1 MIEGEPILRSTF
13 FCVYLI
19 VLFLIIKLG
28 NEATIMTS
36 VSEINVDIKDF
47 LMSINLEQYL
57 SHFRDF
63 GLNTVKDCAA
73 INDSLLH
80 KIGISPT
87 GHRRR
92 ILKKLQIIL
101 SKMQDTPIYA
111 NVHKTKND
119 ETSKDSHALSSEQ
132 NSWIELSD
140 SGSAQTTSPVHLET
154 VTKNLDQNDV
164 SVDRSSQS
172 LKLDKLSL
180 PAHNFPIPGKE
191 PHRNLNSFQDSF
203 LGGENFKTE
212 SLITKKT
219 VDCTIKEEQTEKVD
233 LMSENLSK
241 LPNSDPNC
249 LSSLGCSILEASSGN
264 GTNGLLAE
272 SPPTPFFQFQGEM
285 VVNDLY
291 VPSSPNLAPV
301 KSRSKLVSRPSRSFL
316 LRHRPVPEIPAS
328 TKGISGSYFRERRNV
343 TTSAGKFVAQQNSN
357 EENSSSI
364 FPYGETFLFQRL
376 ENSKK
381 KSIKNEFWTHEEA
394 LKGEAATERIYDNR
408 TEKTSED
415 KVEDI
420 WIPRE
425 DKNNVPVDSA
435 SESEYSTVEECFHS
449 LRRKTSKASKSRTQK
464 LSNLDTL
471 TRRNYPCSSLSGNA
485 DSSTMA
491 SCAISPYACFYGSPA
506 VKVKSGWLDKLS
518 PQGKRMFQKRWVKFD
533 GLSISYY
540 NNEKE
545 MYSKG
550 IIPLS
555 AVSTIRVQG
564 DNKFEVVTTQRTF
577 VFRVEKEEERNE
589 WISILLNA
597 LKSQS
602 LTPQSQTVAAPEKF
616 GYLELRGY
624 KAKIFTVL
632 SGNSVRLCKNEQ
644 DFKSGLGITII
655 PMNVANVKQV
665 DRTVKQSFEIITPY
679 RSFSFTAESEKE
691 KQEWIEAVQQSIA
704 ETLSDYEVAEKIW
717 FNESNRSCAD
727 CKAQDP
733 DWASINLC
741 VVICKKCAGQHRSL
755 GPNDSKVRSL
765 KMDAS
770 IWSNELIELFIV
782 IGNKRANDFWA
793 GNLHKD
799 EELHMDSPVEKRKN
813 FITQKYK
820 EGRFRKTLLA
830 SLTKEELNKAL
841 CAAVVKPDVLETM
854 ALLFSGAD
862 VMCATGDP
870 VHSTPYLLAKKA
882 GQSLQMEFLY
892 HNKFSDF
899 PQHDIPSEGGL
910 SHEFVQSTFLCDFLY
925 QAPSAASK
933 LYSEKKLLEE
943 TNKKWCV
950 LEGGFLSYYENDKST
965 TPNGTINIS
974 EVVCLAIHKED
985 FYLSTG
991 PIFTFEIYL
1000 PSECVFLFGAETSQ
1014 AQRKWTEA
1022 IAKHFVPF
1030 VAENLTEADYDL
1042 VGQLYY
1048 KDCHALDQ
1056 WRKGW
1061 FAMDKSTLRF
1071 CLQMQEA
1078 QEDRMHLRR
1087 LQELTIST
1095 MVQNGE
1101 KLDVLLLVEKGR
1113 TLYIHGHTKLDFT
1126 IWRTAIEKAAGTDGN
1141 ALEDQQ
1147 LSKNDVPIIVN
1158 SCVAFVTQYG
1168 LGSKYIYQKNGDPLH
1183 VSELLES
1190 FKKDAR
1196 SFKLRAGKHQ
1206 LEDVTGVLKSFLSD
1220 IDDALLTKELY
1231 PYWISAL
1238 DTQDDKERIK
1248 KYGTFIRSLPVVNR
1262 ATLAAVIEHLYRVQ
1276 KCSEINHM
1284 NAHNLAMA
1292 FSSCLFQTK
1301 GQTSEEVNVIEDLIN
1316 NYVEIFEVKEDQV
1329 KQMDIENSFITK
1341 WKDTQVS
1348 QAGDL
1353 LVEVYVER
1361 KEPECSIIIPISPIM
1376 EAEELT
1382 NNILAIKNIIPEK
1395 GDLWATFEVIEN
1407 EELERPL
1414 HYTENVLEQVLRW
1427 SSLAEP
1433 GSAYLVVKQF
1443 LTIDTIRHYSE
1454 RSALESIKD
1463 GVLKIKEE
1471 PSKILSGNKFQ
1482 DRYFVLRDGYLFLF
1496 KDLKSSKHD
1505 KMFSLSS
1512 MKFYLGVKKK
1522 MKPPTSW
1529 GLTAYSE
1536 KHQWHLCCDSLQTQM
1551 EWMASV
1557 FIAQHE
1563 NDIWPPAGEERK
1575 RSITKNPKIGGLPLI
1590 PIQQET
1596 NTTLARRN
1604 IESARAELERLRLSA
1619 KHDKESVD
1627 SSLKERATIVA
1638 HCLEHK
1644 EDKVRNRTRKHRSFN
1659 CLEDTGAE
1667 VPHGQQKFYKGV
1679 KTLRKTED
1687 RNSKATLDSDNKL
1700 PSKVIEELN
1709 VVLQRTRTLPKEFE
1723 DEQILQKE
1731 IK

>member
-1 MIEGEPILRSTF
+1 MS
-13 FCVYLI
+13 
-19 VLFLIIKLG
+19 
-28 NEATIMTS
+28 S
-36 VSEINVDIKDF
+36 VSEVNVDIRDF

-57 SHFRDF
+57 LHFRKF
-63 GLNTVKDCAA
+63 GFNTVKDCAA
-73 INDSLLH
+73 INDGVLH

-92 ILKKLQIIL
+92 ILKQLQIIL
-101 SKMQDTPIYA
+101 SKMQDIPIYA
-111 NVHKTKND
+111 NIHKTKKDD
-119 ETSKDSHALSSEQ
+119 ETSEDHHAPSSGQ
-132 NSWIELSD
+132 NTSIELSD
-140 SGSAQTTSPVHLET
+140 TGGVQAPSPTHWET
-154 VTKNLDQNDV
+154 VIKNLDRNDV
-164 SVDRSSQS
+164 SVENSQS
-172 LKLDKLSL
+172 LKSDDKLSL
-180 PAHNFPIPGKE
+180 LKHNFPVPEEE
-191 PHRNLNSFQDSF
+191 PHLNLSSFQHTLF
-203 LGGENFKTE
+203 GNENIKIE
-212 SLITKKT
+212 SLITEKT
-219 VDCTIKEEQTEKVD
+219 TDCTSEEQQTIRFD
-233 LMSENLSK
+233 LLSENASK
-241 LPNSDPNC
+241 HPDADPEC
-249 LSSLGCSILEASSGN
+249 LSSLGCSDSEANSGSE
-264 GTNGLLAE
+264 TNGLIE
-272 SPPTPFFQFQGEM
+272 RSPPSPFFQFQGEM

-291 VPSSPNLAPV
+291 VPSSPILAPMR
-301 KSRSKLVSRPSRSFL
+301 SRSKLVSRPSRSFL

-328 TKGISGSYFRERRNV
+328 TKGISGR
-343 TTSAGKFVAQQNSN
+343 
-357 EENSSSI
+357 
-364 FPYGETFLFQRL
+364 
-376 ENSKK
+376 
-381 KSIKNEFWTHEEA
+381 
-394 LKGEAATERIYDNR
+394 
-408 TEKTSED
+408 
-415 KVEDI
+415 
-420 WIPRE
+420 
-425 DKNNVPVDSA
+425 
-435 SESEYSTVEECFHS
+435 
-449 LRRKTSKASKSRTQK
+449 
-464 LSNLDTL
+464 
-471 TRRNYPCSSLSGNA
+471 
-485 DSSTMA
+485 
-491 SCAISPYACFYGSPA
+491 
-506 VKVKSGWLDKLS
+506 
-518 PQGKRMFQKRWVKFD
+518 KRMFQKRWVKFD

-545 MYSKG
+545 KYSKG

-555 AVSTIRVQG
+555 AISTVRVQG

-577 VFRVEKEEERNE
+577 VFRVEKEEERND

-602 LTPQSQTVAAPEKF
+602 PSSQSQAAPAPEKC

-632 SGNSVRLCKNEQ
+632 SGNSVWLCKNEQ

-727 CKAQDP
+727 CKAPDP

-755 GPNDSKVRSL
+755 GPKDSKVRSL

-793 GNLHKD
+793 GNLQKD

-870 VHSTPYLLAKKA
+870 VYSTPYLLAKKA

-899 PQHDIPSEGGL
+899 PQHDIHSEGGL
-910 SHEFVQSTFLCDFLY
+910 SQESSQSTFLCDFLY

-933 LYSEKKLLEE
+933 LSSEKKLLEE

-974 EVVCLAIHKED
+974 EIICLAVHKED
-985 FYLSTG
+985 FYLNTG

-1000 PSECVFLFGAETSQ
+1000 PSERAFLFGAETSQ

-1042 VGQLYY
+1042 IGQLYY

-1061 FAMDKSTLRF
+1061 FSMEKSSLRF
-1071 CLQMQEA
+1071 CLQMQEV

-1095 MVQNGE
+1095 VVQNGE
-1101 KLDVLLLVEKGR
+1101 KMDVLLLVEKGR

-1126 IWRTAIEKAAGTDGN
+1126 VWHTAIEKAAGTDGN
-1141 ALEDQQ
+1141 ALQDQQ

-1158 SCVAFVTQYG
+1158 SCIAFVTQYG
-1168 LGSKYIYQKNGDPLH
+1168 LGCKYIYQKNGDPLH
-1183 VSELLES
+1183 ISELLES

-1206 LEDVTGVLKSFLSD
+1206 LEDVTGVLKNFLSD

-1238 DTQDDKERIK
+1238 DTQEDKERIK
-1248 KYGTFIRSLPVVNR
+1248 KYGAFIRTLPGVNR

-1284 NAHNLAMA
+1284 NAHNLALV

-1353 LVEVYVER
+1353 LIEVYVER
-1361 KEPECSIIIPISPIM
+1361 KEPDCSIIIRISPVM

-1382 NNILAIKNIIPEK
+1382 NDILAIKNIIPTK
-1395 GDLWATFEVIEN
+1395 GDIWATFEVIEN

-1433 GSAYLVVKQF
+1433 GSAYLVVKRF
-1443 LTIDTIRHYSE
+1443 LTIDTIKHYNE
-1454 RSALESIKD
+1454 RRTLESIKE

-1482 DRYFVLRDGYLFLF
+1482 DRYFVLRDGYLFLY
-1496 KDLKSSKHD
+1496 KDSKSSKYD
-1505 KMFSLSS
+1505 KMFSLAS

-1536 KHQWHLCCDSLQTQM
+1536 KHHWHICCDSLQTQM
-1551 EWMASV
+1551 EWMANV

-1563 NDIWPPAGEERK
+1563 NDIWPPAGKERK

-1590 PIQQET
+1590 PIQHERSA
-1596 NTTLARRN
+1596 TLARRN
-1604 IESARAELERLRLSA
+1604 IESARAELERLQLSE
-1619 KHDKESVD
+1619 KRDQELGD
-1627 SSLKERATIVA
+1627 SSIKERASMVA

-1644 EDKVRNRTRKHRSFN
+1644 DEKLRTRTRKHRSFN
-1659 CLEDTGAE
+1659 CLEDTEAE
-1667 VPHGQQKFYKGV
+1667 VLPGPQKSHKGL

-1687 RNSKATLDSDNKL
+1687 RNGRAALDSDSKL
-1700 PSKVIEELN
+1700 PSRVIEELS
-1709 VVLQRTRTLPKEFE
+1709 VVLQRTRTFPKDSQGEQILPKE
-1723 DEQILQKE
+1723 IN
-1731 IK
+1731 

>member
-1 MIEGEPILRSTF
+1 MS
-13 FCVYLI
+13 
-19 VLFLIIKLG
+19 
-28 NEATIMTS
+28 S
-36 VSEINVDIKDF
+36 VSEVNVDIKDF

-57 SHFRDF
+57 LRFREF
-63 GLNTVKDCAA
+63 GFNNVMDCTG
-73 INDSLLH
+73 INDSVLL
-80 KIGISPT
+80 KVGISPT

-92 ILKKLQIIL
+92 ILKQLQIIL
-101 SKMQDTPIYA
+101 SKMQDIPVYA
-111 NVHKTKND
+111 NVHKTKKSD
-119 ETSKDSHALSSEQ
+119 ETSDDHHALPSDQ
-132 NSWIELSD
+132 NRCIELSD
-140 SGSAQTTSPVHLET
+140 SHGVPTPSPVPSEP
-154 VTKNLDQNDV
+154 VTKNLDQNEA
-164 SVDRSSQS
+164 SVENSQS
-172 LKLDKLSL
+172 LKSDDKLTL
-180 PAHNFPIPGKE
+180 PTHNLPLPEEE
-191 PHRNLNSFQDSF
+191 PHLNSGSFQDSLF
-203 LGGENFKTE
+203 GSEITEVE
-212 SLITKKT
+212 SLMDKKPM
-219 VDCTIKEEQTEKVD
+219 DCTTEEEQTEVD
-233 LMSENLSK
+233 LMSENMSK
-241 LPNSDPNC
+241 LPHADSEF
-249 LSSLGCSILEASSGN
+249 LSTPGCSLSEAHSGN
-264 GTNGLLAE
+264 ETNGLLE
-272 SPPTPFFQFQGEM
+272 RSPPPSFFQFQGEM

-291 VPSSPNLAPV
+291 VPSSPVVTPV
-301 KSRSKLVSRPSRSFL
+301 RSQSKLVSGPSRSFL
-316 LRHRPVPEIPAS
+316 LRHRPVPEIPGS
-328 TKGISGSYFRERRNV
+328 KTGISGSYFHERRNV
-343 TTSAGKFVAQQNSN
+343 PTSTGRSVTQQNSN

-364 FPYGETFLFQRL
+364 LPYGETFLFQKL

-381 KSIKNEFWTHEEA
+381 KSIKNEFWMHEETP
-394 LKGEAATERIYDNR
+394 KGETTTERSSFFVKSSIYDNR
-408 TEKTSED
+408 TENITED

-420 WIPRE
+420 WIPRQ
-425 DKNNVPVDSA
+425 DKNNLPIDSA
-435 SESEYSTVEECFHS
+435 SESEYSTVEECFQS
-449 LRRKTSKASKSRTQK
+449 LRRKNSKPSKSRTQK
-464 LSNLDTL
+464 ALNLDPVN
-471 TRRNYPCSSLSGNA
+471 RHSYPLSSTSGNA
-485 DSSTMA
+485 DSSII
-491 SCAISPYACFYGSPA
+491 SSNVISPYACFYGSS
-506 VKVKSGWLDKLS
+506 VKKVKSGWLDKLC

-533 GLSISYY
+533 GVSISYY
-540 NNEKE
+540 NNDKEK
-545 MYSKG
+545 YSKG

-555 AVSTIRVQG
+555 AISTVRVQG

-577 VFRVEKEEERNE
+577 VFRVEKEEERND

-597 LKSQS
+597 LKLQALSSQS
-602 LTPQSQTVAAPEKF
+602 QAAVAPEKC

-632 SGNSVRLCKNEQ
+632 SGNSVWLCKNEQ

-665 DRTVKQSFEIITPY
+665 DRTAKQSFEIITPY

-727 CKAQDP
+727 CKAPDP

-755 GPNDSKVRSL
+755 GPKDSKVRSL

-793 GNLHKD
+793 GNLQKE
-799 EELHMDSPVEKRKN
+799 EELHVDSPVEKRKN

-870 VHSTPYLLAKKA
+870 EHSTPYLLAKKA

-899 PQHDIPSEGGL
+899 PQHDIHSEGGL
-910 SHEFVQSTFLCDFLY
+910 SQESSPSMFLCDFLY
-925 QAPSAASK
+925 QAPAAASK
-933 LYSEKKLLEE
+933 LSSEKKLLEE

-950 LEGGFLSYYENDKST
+950 LEGGFLSYYESDKST
-965 TPNGTINIS
+965 TPNGTININD
-974 EVVCLAIHKED
+974 VICLAVNKED
-985 FYLSTG
+985 FCINTG

-1000 PSECVFLFGAETSQ
+1000 PSERAFLFGAETSQ

-1042 VGQLYY
+1042 IGQLYY

-1061 FAMDKSTLRF
+1061 FAMDKSSLRF
-1071 CLQMQEA
+1071 CLQMQEG
-1078 QEDRMHLRR
+1078 QEDRMNLRR

-1126 IWRTAIEKAAGTDGN
+1126 VWHTAIEKAAGTDGN
-1141 ALEDQQ
+1141 ALQDQQ

-1158 SCVAFVTQYG
+1158 SCIAFVTQYG
-1168 LGSKYIYQKNGDPLH
+1168 LGCKYIYQKNGDPLH
-1183 VSELLES
+1183 ISELLES

-1206 LEDVTGVLKSFLSD
+1206 LEDVTGVLKCFLSD

-1248 KYGTFIRSLPVVNR
+1248 KYGAFIRTLPGVNR
-1262 ATLAAVIEHLYRVQ
+1262 ATLAALIEHLYRVQ

-1284 NAHNLAMA
+1284 NAHNLALV

-1353 LVEVYVER
+1353 LIEVYVER
-1361 KEPECSIIIPISPIM
+1361 KEPDCSIIIRISPVM

-1382 NNILAIKNIIPEK
+1382 TDILAIKNIIPMK
-1395 GDLWATFEVIEN
+1395 DDIWATFEVIEN

-1433 GSAYLVVKQF
+1433 GAAYLVVKRF
-1443 LTIDTIRHYSE
+1443 LTIDTIKHYNE
-1454 RSALESIKD
+1454 RKTLENIKE

-1482 DRYFVLRDGYLFLF
+1482 DRYFILRDAYLFLY
-1496 KDLKSSKHD
+1496 KDLKSSKPD
-1505 KMFSLSS
+1505 KMLSVSS

-1536 KHQWHLCCDSLQTQM
+1536 KHHWHLCCDSSQTQM
-1551 EWMASV
+1551 EWMAYV

-1563 NDIWPPAGEERK
+1563 NDLWPPAGKERK

-1590 PIQQET
+1590 PIQHERNATQ
-1596 NTTLARRN
+1596 ARRE
-1604 IESARAELERLRLSA
+1604 IESARAELERLRLGA
-1619 KHDKESVD
+1619 KHELELGDGT
-1627 SSLKERATIVA
+1627 LKERASLVA
-1638 HCLEHK
+1638 QCLEHK
-1644 EDKVRNRTRKHRSFN
+1644 DEKLRNRTRKHRSFN
-1659 CLEDTGAE
+1659 CLEDTETE
-1667 VPHGQQKFYKGV
+1667 VFQGQEKSHKGV

-1687 RNSKATLDSDNKL
+1687 RNGKATLDSNNKL
-1700 PSKVIEELN
+1700 PPKVIEELS
-1709 VVLQRTRTLPKEFE
+1709 VVLQRSRILAKELQG
-1723 DEQILQKE
+1723 EQIVQKE

>member
-1 MIEGEPILRSTF
+1 MSSVGE
-13 FCVYLI
+13 V
-19 VLFLIIKLG
+19 
-28 NEATIMTS
+28 
-36 VSEINVDIKDF
+36 NVDIRDF
-47 LMSINLEQYL
+47 LMSINLEQYV
-57 SHFRDF
+57 SHFRGS

-73 INDSLLH
+73 INDSVLH
-80 KIGISPT
+80 QIGISPT

-92 ILKKLQIIL
+92 IIKQLQIIL
-101 SKMQDTPIYA
+101 SKMQDLPIYA
-111 NVHKTKND
+111 NIHKTKTND
-119 ETSKDSHALSSEQ
+119 ETSKDHHAPSSELDTCL
-132 NSWIELSD
+132 ELPD
-140 SGSAQTTSPVHLET
+140 SSSVQTPRSRQLET
-154 VTKNLDQNDV
+154 VTKNIDRDDI
-164 SVDRSSQS
+164 SVENSQS
-172 LKLDKLSL
+172 LKSDAKLSL
-180 PAHNFPIPGKE
+180 PKHNFPIPEEE
-191 PHRNLNSFQDSF
+191 PHRKSGSFEDSLF
-203 LGGENFKTE
+203 GSENVKLEPLLTVN
-212 SLITKKT
+212 T
-219 VDCTIKEEQTEKVD
+219 VDSTTEEEQTKKVD
-233 LMSENLSK
+233 LISKNVSK
-241 LPNSDPNC
+241 LPNIDSEC
-249 LSSLGCSILEASSGN
+249 LSSLGCLVSEANSGSR
-264 GTNGLLAE
+264 TDGLLE
-272 SPPTPFFQFQGEM
+272 RSPPSPFFKFQGEM

-291 VPSSPNLAPV
+291 VPSSPFLPPMR
-301 KSRSKLVSRPSRSFL
+301 SRSKLVSRPSRSFL
-316 LRHRPVPEIPAS
+316 LRHRPVPEIPGS

-343 TTSAGKFVAQQNSN
+343 ATSTGKSVTQQNSN

-376 ENSKK
+376 ETSKK
-381 KSIKNEFWTHEEA
+381 KSIKNEFWTHEET
-394 LKGEAATERIYDNR
+394 LKGGSTTEKNSFLVKSSLYDNR
-408 TEKTSED
+408 KETVSEE

-425 DKNNVPVDSA
+425 DKNNFPADCA
-435 SESEYSTVEECFHS
+435 CDSEYSTVEECFQS
-449 LRRKTSKASKSRTQK
+449 LRRKNSKASKSRTQK
-464 LSNLDTL
+464 T
-471 TRRNYPCSSLSGNA
+471 SSLDPVNRHSYPLSSTSGNA
-485 DSSTMA
+485 DSSVF
-491 SCAISPYACFYGSPA
+491 SSNAISPYACFYGPSA
-506 VKVKSGWLDKLS
+506 RKVKSGWLDKLS

-533 GLSISYY
+533 GLSLSYY

-545 MYSKG
+545 KYSKG

-555 AVSTIRVQG
+555 AISTVRVQG

-577 VFRVEKEEERNE
+577 VFRVEKEEERND
-589 WISILLNA
+589 WMSILLNA

-602 LTPQSQTVAAPEKF
+602 PSLQSQAVAPEKC

-632 SGNSVRLCKNEQ
+632 SGNSVWLCKNEQ

-665 DRTVKQSFEIITPY
+665 DRTMKQSFEIITPY
-679 RSFSFTAESEKE
+679 RSFSFIAESEKE

-727 CKAQDP
+727 CKAPDP

-755 GPNDSKVRSL
+755 GPKDSKVRSL

-793 GNLHKD
+793 GNLQKD
-799 EELHMDSPVEKRKN
+799 EELHMDSPVEKRKT

-841 CAAVVKPDVLETM
+841 CAAVVKSDVLETM

-862 VMCATGDP
+862 VLCATGDP
-870 VHSTPYLLAKKA
+870 IHSTPYLLAKKA

-899 PQHDIPSEGGL
+899 PQHDMHSEGGL
-910 SHEFVQSTFLCDFLY
+910 SQETSQGMFLCDFLY

-933 LYSEKKLLEE
+933 LSSEKKLLEE

-965 TPNGTINIS
+965 TPNGTININ
-974 EVVCLAIHKED
+974 EVICLAVHKED
-985 FYLSTG
+985 FYLNTG
-991 PIFTFEIYL
+991 PIFAFEIYL
-1000 PSECVFLFGAETSQ
+1000 PSERAFLFGAETSQ

-1022 IAKHFVPF
+1022 IVKHFVPF
-1030 VAENLTEADYDL
+1030 VAENLTKADYNL
-1042 VGQLYY
+1042 IGQLYY

-1061 FAMDKSTLRF
+1061 FAMDKSSLHF
-1071 CLQMQEA
+1071 CLQMQEV
-1078 QEDRMHLRR
+1078 QEGRMNLRR

-1101 KLDVLLLVEKGR
+1101 KVDILLLVEKGR
-1113 TLYIHGHTKLDFT
+1113 TLYIHGHTKLDFSV
-1126 IWRTAIEKAAGTDGN
+1126 WHTAIAKAAGTDGN
-1141 ALEDQQ
+1141 ALQDQQ

-1158 SCVAFVTQYG
+1158 SCIAFVTQYG
-1168 LGSKYIYQKNGDPLH
+1168 LGYKYIYQKNGDPLH
-1183 VSELLES
+1183 ISELLEN

-1248 KYGTFIRSLPVVNR
+1248 KYGAFIRTLSGVNR
-1262 ATLAAVIEHLYRVQ
+1262 ATLAAIIEHLYRVQ

-1284 NAHNLAMA
+1284 NAHNLALV

-1316 NYVEIFEVKEDQV
+1316 NYVEIFEV
-1329 KQMDIENSFITK
+1329 
-1341 WKDTQVS
+1341 S

-1353 LVEVYVER
+1353 LIEVYVGR
-1361 KEPECSIIIPISPIM
+1361 KEPDFSIIIRISPVM

-1382 NNILAIKNIIPEK
+1382 NDILAIKNIIPTK
-1395 GDLWATFEVIEN
+1395 GDIWATFEVIEN

-1433 GSAYLVVKQF
+1433 GSAYLVVKRF
-1443 LTIDTIRHYSE
+1443 LTIDTIKQYNE
-1454 RSALESIKD
+1454 RRGLESIKE
-1463 GVLKIKEE
+1463 GALKIKEE

-1482 DRYFVLRDGYLFLF
+1482 DRYCVLRNGYLFLY

-1505 KMFSLSS
+1505 KTLSLSS
-1512 MKFYLGVKKK
+1512 MRFYLGVKKK

-1536 KHQWHLCCDSLQTQM
+1536 KHHWHLCCDSLQTQM
-1551 EWMASV
+1551 EWMAGV

-1563 NDIWPPAGEERK
+1563 NDIRPPAGKERK

-1590 PIQQET
+1590 PIPQERDT
-1596 NTTLARRN
+1596 VQARRN
-1604 IESARAELERLRLSA
+1604 TESVRAELNRLRFSEQ
-1619 KHDKESVD
+1619 HDQESGD
-1627 SSLKERATIVA
+1627 GTLKERATIVA
-1638 HCLEHK
+1638 HCLEHRD
-1644 EDKVRNRTRKHRSFN
+1644 DKLRNRSRKHRSLN
-1659 CLEDTGAE
+1659 CLEDTEPE
-1667 VPHGQQKFYKGV
+1667 VFHSQQKGLKGL
-1679 KTLRKTED
+1679 KTLGKTED
-1687 RNSKATLDSDNKL
+1687 RNGKATLDPDNKL
-1700 PSKVIEELN
+1700 PSRVIEELS
-1709 VVLQRTRTLPKEFE
+1709 VVLQRSRTLPKELQG
-1723 DEQILQKE
+1723 EQILQKE

>member
-1 MIEGEPILRSTF
+1 MS
-13 FCVYLI
+13 
-19 VLFLIIKLG
+19 
-28 NEATIMTS
+28 S
-36 VSEINVDIKDF
+36 VSEVNVDIKDF

-57 SHFRDF
+57 LHFREF
-63 GLNTVKDCAA
+63 GFNTVKDCAA
-73 INDSLLH
+73 INDSVLH

-92 ILKKLQIIL
+92 ILKQLQIIL
-101 SKMQDTPIYA
+101 SKMQDIPIYA

-119 ETSKDSHALSSEQ
+119 ETSKDCRAPSSDQ
-132 NSWIELSD
+132 NTCIELSNSEAAH
-140 SGSAQTTSPVHLET
+140 SGS
-154 VTKNLDQNDV
+154 
-164 SVDRSSQS
+164 
-172 LKLDKLSL
+172 
-180 PAHNFPIPGKE
+180 
-191 PHRNLNSFQDSF
+191 
-203 LGGENFKTE
+203 
-212 SLITKKT
+212 
-219 VDCTIKEEQTEKVD
+219 
-233 LMSENLSK
+233 
-241 LPNSDPNC
+241 
-249 LSSLGCSILEASSGN
+249 
-264 GTNGLLAE
+264 GTNGFSE
-272 SPPTPFFQFQGEM
+272 RSPPSPCFQFQGEM

-291 VPSSPNLAPV
+291 VPSSPVPAPV
-301 KSRSKLVSRPSRSFL
+301 RSRSKLVSRPSRSFM
-316 LRHRPVPEIPAS
+316 LRHRPVPEIPG
-328 TKGISGSYFRERRNV
+328 TIKGISGSYFRERRTV
-343 TTSAGKFVAQQNSN
+343 TTSTGKSVTQQNSN

-364 FPYGETFLFQRL
+364 FPYGETFLFQKL

-381 KSIKNEFWTHEEA
+381 KSIKNEFWTHEET
-394 LKGEAATERIYDNR
+394 LKGETTTGRNAFLVQSSIYDNR
-408 TEKTSED
+408 KEHLSED

-425 DKNNVPVDSA
+425 DKTNFPIETA
-435 SESEYSTVEECFHS
+435 SESEYSTVEECFQS
-449 LRRKTSKASKSRTQK
+449 LRRKNSKASKSRTQK
-464 LSNLDTL
+464 ALNSDPVN
-471 TRRNYPCSSLSGNA
+471 RHSYPSSSTSGNT
-485 DSSTMA
+485 DSSIISST
-491 SCAISPYACFYGSPA
+491 AISPYACFYGSSA
-506 VKVKSGWLDKLS
+506 RKVKSGWLDKLC

-545 MYSKG
+545 KYSKG

-555 AVSTIRVQG
+555 AVSTVRVQG

-577 VFRVEKEEERNE
+577 VFRVEKEEERND

-597 LKSQS
+597 LKSQPLS
-602 LTPQSQTVAAPEKF
+602 SQPQAVVAPEKC

-632 SGNSVRLCKNEQ
+632 SGNSVWLCKNEQ
-644 DFKSGLGITII
+644 DFKSGLGITVI

-727 CKAQDP
+727 CKAPDP

-755 GPNDSKVRSL
+755 GPKDSKVRSL

-793 GNLHKD
+793 GNLKKD

-841 CAAVVKPDVLETM
+841 CAAVVKSDVLETM

-882 GQSLQMEFLY
+882 GQSLQMEFLH

-899 PQHDIPSEGGL
+899 PQHDVHSEGGL
-910 SHEFVQSTFLCDFLY
+910 SQESCQSVFLCDFLY

-933 LYSEKKLLEE
+933 LSSEKKLLEE

-965 TPNGTINIS
+965 TPNGTININ
-974 EVVCLAIHKED
+974 EVICLAVHKED
-985 FYLSTG
+985 FYLNTG

-1000 PSECVFLFGAETSQ
+1000 PSERAFLFGAETPQ

-1042 VGQLYY
+1042 IGQLYY

-1061 FAMDKSTLRF
+1061 FAMDKSSLRF
-1071 CLQMQEA
+1071 CLQMQEV

-1101 KLDVLLLVEKGR
+1101 KMDVLLLVEKGR

-1126 IWRTAIEKAAGTDGN
+1126 VWHTAIEKAAGTDGN
-1141 ALEDQQ
+1141 ALQDQQ

-1158 SCVAFVTQYG
+1158 SCIAFVTQYG
-1168 LGSKYIYQKNGDPLH
+1168 LGCKYIYQKNGDRLR
-1183 VSELLES
+1183 VSELLEN

-1206 LEDVTGVLKSFLSD
+1206 LEDVTGVLKSFLCD

-1248 KYGTFIRSLPVVNR
+1248 KYGAFIRSLPGVNR
-1262 ATLAAVIEHLYRVQ
+1262 ATLAAIIEHLYRVQ

-1284 NAHNLAMA
+1284 DAHNLALV

-1316 NYVEIFEVKEDQV
+1316 NYVEIFEV
-1329 KQMDIENSFITK
+1329 
-1341 WKDTQVS
+1341 S

-1353 LVEVYVER
+1353 LIEVFVER
-1361 KEPECSIIIPISPIM
+1361 KEPDCSIIIRISPVM

-1382 NNILAIKNIIPEK
+1382 NDILAIKNIIPTK
-1395 GDLWATFEVIEN
+1395 GDIWATFEVIEN

-1433 GSAYLVVKQF
+1433 GSAYLVVKRF
-1443 LTIDTIRHYSE
+1443 LTVDTIKHYNE
-1454 RSALESIKD
+1454 RKALESIKD

-1482 DRYFVLRDGYLFLF
+1482 DRYFVLRDGYLFLY
-1496 KDLKSSKHD
+1496 KDPKSSKYD
-1505 KMFSLSS
+1505 RMFSLSS

-1536 KHQWHLCCDSLQTQM
+1536 KHHWHLCCDSLQSQM
-1551 EWMASV
+1551 EWMASI

-1563 NDIWPPAGEERK
+1563 NDIRPPAGKERK

-1590 PIQQET
+1590 PIQHEKDAAQ
-1596 NTTLARRN
+1596 AQRN
-1604 IESARAELERLRLSA
+1604 IENARAELERLRLSENR
-1619 KHDKESVD
+1619 DGESGD
-1627 SSLKERATIVA
+1627 PSLKERASIVA

-1644 EDKVRNRTRKHRSFN
+1644 DDKLRHRSRKHRSFN
-1659 CLEDTGAE
+1659 CLEDTEAA
-1667 VPHGQQKFYKGV
+1667 VLHGQQKGHKGL

-1687 RNSKATLDSDNKL
+1687 RNGKAPLDSDNKL
-1700 PSKVIEELN
+1700 PAKVIEELS
-1709 VVLQRTRTLPKEFE
+1709 VVLQRSRTHPKELQG
-1723 DEQILQKE
+1723 EQILQKE

>member
-1 MIEGEPILRSTF
+1 MS
-13 FCVYLI
+13 
-19 VLFLIIKLG
+19 
-28 NEATIMTS
+28 S
-36 VSEINVDIKDF
+36 VSEVNVDIKDF

-57 SHFRDF
+57 LHFREF
-63 GLNTVKDCAA
+63 GFNTVKDCAA
-73 INDSLLH
+73 INDSVLH

-92 ILKKLQIIL
+92 ILKQLQIIL
-101 SKMQDTPIYA
+101 SKMQDIPIYA

-119 ETSKDSHALSSEQ
+119 ETSKDCRAPSSDQ
-132 NSWIELSD
+132 NTCIELSNSEAAH
-140 SGSAQTTSPVHLET
+140 SGS
-154 VTKNLDQNDV
+154 
-164 SVDRSSQS
+164 
-172 LKLDKLSL
+172 
-180 PAHNFPIPGKE
+180 
-191 PHRNLNSFQDSF
+191 
-203 LGGENFKTE
+203 
-212 SLITKKT
+212 
-219 VDCTIKEEQTEKVD
+219 
-233 LMSENLSK
+233 
-241 LPNSDPNC
+241 
-249 LSSLGCSILEASSGN
+249 
-264 GTNGLLAE
+264 GTNGFSE
-272 SPPTPFFQFQGEM
+272 RSPPSPCFQFQGEM

-291 VPSSPNLAPV
+291 VPSSPVPAPV
-301 KSRSKLVSRPSRSFL
+301 RSRSKFVSRPSRSFM
-316 LRHRPVPEIPAS
+316 LRHRPVPEIPG
-328 TKGISGSYFRERRNV
+328 TIKGISGSYFRERRTV
-343 TTSAGKFVAQQNSN
+343 TTSTGKSVTQQNSN

-364 FPYGETFLFQRL
+364 FPYGETFLFQKL

-381 KSIKNEFWTHEEA
+381 KSIKNEFWTHEET
-394 LKGEAATERIYDNR
+394 LKGETTTGRNAFLVQSSIYDNR
-408 TEKTSED
+408 KEHLSED

-425 DKNNVPVDSA
+425 DKTNFPIETA
-435 SESEYSTVEECFHS
+435 SESEYSTVEECFQS
-449 LRRKTSKASKSRTQK
+449 LRRKNSKASKSRTQK
-464 LSNLDTL
+464 ALNSDPVN
-471 TRRNYPCSSLSGNA
+471 RHSYPSSSTSGNT
-485 DSSTMA
+485 DSSIISST
-491 SCAISPYACFYGSPA
+491 AISPYACFYGSSA
-506 VKVKSGWLDKLS
+506 RKVKSGWLDKLC

-545 MYSKG
+545 KYSKG

-555 AVSTIRVQG
+555 AVSTVRVQG

-577 VFRVEKEEERNE
+577 VFRVEKEEERND

-597 LKSQS
+597 LKSQPLS
-602 LTPQSQTVAAPEKF
+602 SQPQAVVAPEKC

-632 SGNSVRLCKNEQ
+632 SGNSVWLCKNEQ
-644 DFKSGLGITII
+644 DFKSGLGITVI

-727 CKAQDP
+727 CKAPDP

-755 GPNDSKVRSL
+755 GPKDSKVRSL

-793 GNLHKD
+793 GNLKKD

-841 CAAVVKPDVLETM
+841 CAAVVKSDVLETM

-882 GQSLQMEFLY
+882 GQSLQMEFLH

-899 PQHDIPSEGGL
+899 PQHDVHSEGGL
-910 SHEFVQSTFLCDFLY
+910 SQESCQSVFLCDFLY
-925 QAPSAASK
+925 QDPSAASK
-933 LYSEKKLLEE
+933 LSSEKKLLEE

-965 TPNGTINIS
+965 TPNGTININ
-974 EVVCLAIHKED
+974 EVICLAVHKED
-985 FYLSTG
+985 FYLNTG

-1000 PSECVFLFGAETSQ
+1000 PSERAFLFGAETPQ

-1042 VGQLYY
+1042 IGQLYY

-1061 FAMDKSTLRF
+1061 FAMDKSSLRF
-1071 CLQMQEA
+1071 CLQMQEV

-1101 KLDVLLLVEKGR
+1101 KMDVLLLVEKGR

-1126 IWRTAIEKAAGTDGN
+1126 VWHTAIEKAAGTDGN
-1141 ALEDQQ
+1141 ALQDQQ

-1158 SCVAFVTQYG
+1158 SCIAFVTQYG
-1168 LGSKYIYQKNGDPLH
+1168 LGCKYIYQKNGDRLR
-1183 VSELLES
+1183 VSELLEN

-1206 LEDVTGVLKSFLSD
+1206 LEDVTGVLKSFLCD

-1238 DTQDDKERIK
+1238 DTQNDKERIK
-1248 KYGTFIRSLPVVNR
+1248 KYGAFIRSLPGVNR
-1262 ATLAAVIEHLYRVQ
+1262 ATLAAIIEHLYRVQ

-1284 NAHNLAMA
+1284 DAHNLALV

-1316 NYVEIFEVKEDQV
+1316 NYVEIFEV
-1329 KQMDIENSFITK
+1329 
-1341 WKDTQVS
+1341 S

-1353 LVEVYVER
+1353 LIEVFVER
-1361 KEPECSIIIPISPIM
+1361 KEPDCSIIIRISPVM

-1382 NNILAIKNIIPEK
+1382 NDILAIKNIIPTK
-1395 GDLWATFEVIEN
+1395 GDIWATFEVIEN

-1433 GSAYLVVKQF
+1433 GSAYLVVKRF
-1443 LTIDTIRHYSE
+1443 LTVDTIKHYNE
-1454 RSALESIKD
+1454 RKALESIKD

-1482 DRYFVLRDGYLFLF
+1482 DRYFVLRDGYLFLY
-1496 KDLKSSKHD
+1496 KDPKSSKYD
-1505 KMFSLSS
+1505 RMFSLSS

-1536 KHQWHLCCDSLQTQM
+1536 KHHWHLCCDSLQSQM
-1551 EWMASV
+1551 EWMASI

-1563 NDIWPPAGEERK
+1563 NDIRPPAGKERK

-1590 PIQQET
+1590 PIQHEKDAAQ
-1596 NTTLARRN
+1596 AQRN
-1604 IESARAELERLRLSA
+1604 IENARAELERLRLSENR
-1619 KHDKESVD
+1619 DGESGD
-1627 SSLKERATIVA
+1627 PSLKERASIVA

-1644 EDKVRNRTRKHRSFN
+1644 DDKLRHRSRKHRSFN
-1659 CLEDTGAE
+1659 CLEDTEAA
-1667 VPHGQQKFYKGV
+1667 VLHGQQKGHKGL

-1687 RNSKATLDSDNKL
+1687 RNGKAPLDSDNKL
-1700 PSKVIEELN
+1700 PAKVIEELS
-1709 VVLQRTRTLPKEFE
+1709 VVLQRSRTHPKELQG
-1723 DEQILQKE
+1723 EQILQKE

>member
-1 MIEGEPILRSTF
+1 
-13 FCVYLI
+13 
-19 VLFLIIKLG
+19 
-28 NEATIMTS
+28 MTS

-57 SHFRDF
+57 SHFHDF
-63 GLNTVKDCAA
+63 GLNTVKDCGA

-92 ILKKLQIIL
+92 ILKQLQIIL
-101 SKMQDTPIYA
+101 SKMQDIPIYA
-111 NVHKTKND
+111 NVQKTKRSD
-119 ETSKDSHALSSEQ
+119 ETSKASHALSSDQ
-132 NSWIELSD
+132 NACIQQSD
-140 SGSAQTTSPVHLET
+140 SGSVQTPSPLET
-154 VTKNLDQNDV
+154 VMKNLNQNID
-164 SVDRSSQS
+164 SIENSQS
-172 LKLDKLSL
+172 LKLGNL
-180 PAHNFPIPGKE
+180 PLPVHSSPIPTKE
-191 PHRNLNSFQDSF
+191 PHLHLSSYQDSV
-203 LGGENFKTE
+203 LRRENIRTE

-219 VDCTIKEEQTEKVD
+219 VDCTIKEEQPKQVD
-233 LMSENLSK
+233 LISENLSK
-241 LPNSDPNC
+241 LPNADPAC
-249 LSSLGCSILEASSGN
+249 LPSLGYSPSEASSGI
-264 GTNGLLAE
+264 GTDGLLQ
-272 SPPTPFFQFQGEM
+272 SLPPTPFFQFQGEM

-291 VPSSPNLAPV
+291 IPSSPSLTPMR
-301 KSRSKLVSRPSRSFL
+301 SRSKLVSRPSRSFL
-316 LRHRPVPEIPAS
+316 LRHRPVPEIPGS

-343 TTSAGKFVAQQNSN
+343 TTSGGKFVTQQNSN
-357 EENSSSI
+357 EENSSSVL
-364 FPYGETFLFQRL
+364 PYGETFLFQRL

-381 KSIKNEFWTHEEA
+381 KCRKNEFWTPEET
-394 LKGEAATERIYDNR
+394 LKGNAAIKRIQSSLYDNR
-408 TEKTSED
+408 TEKTNEE

-425 DKNNVPVDSA
+425 DKNNVPIDSA

-449 LRRKTSKASKSRTQK
+449 LRRKNSKASKSRTQK
-464 LSNLDTL
+464 VLNLDPL
-471 TRRNYPCSSLSGNA
+471 TRHSYPCSSASGNA
-485 DSSTMA
+485 DA
-491 SCAISPYACFYGSPA
+491 SAIPSNAISPYACFYGSSTR
-506 VKVKSGWLDKLS
+506 KVKSGWLDKLS

-533 GLSISYY
+533 GLCISYY

-555 AVSTIRVQG
+555 AVSTVRVQG
-564 DNKFEVVTTQRTF
+564 DNKFEVVTIQRTF
-577 VFRVEKEEERNE
+577 VFRVEKEEERND

-597 LKSQS
+597 LKLQS
-602 LTPQSQTVAAPEKF
+602 LTSQSQAVVVPEKC

-624 KAKIFTVL
+624 KSKIFTVL
-632 SGNSVRLCKNEQ
+632 RGNSVWLCKNEQ

-727 CKAQDP
+727 CKAPDP

-741 VVICKKCAGQHRSL
+741 VVICKKCAGEHRSL
-755 GPNDSKVRSL
+755 GPKDSKVRSL

-793 GNLHKD
+793 DSLHKD

-820 EGRFRKTLLA
+820 EGKFRKTLLA

-841 CAAVVKPDVLETM
+841 CAAVVTPDVLETM

-870 VHSTPYLLAKKA
+870 RHSTPYLLAKKA

-899 PQHDIPSEGGL
+899 PQHDIPSEGGI
-910 SHEFVQSTFLCDFLY
+910 SQEFSQSIFLCDFLY
-925 QAPSAASK
+925 QAPAAASK
-933 LYSEKKLLEE
+933 LSSEKNLLEE

-950 LEGGFLSYYENDKST
+950 LEGGFLSYYDNDKST

-974 EVVCLAIHKED
+974 EVICLAIHKED

-1000 PSECVFLFGAETSQ
+1000 PSERVFSFGAETSQ

-1022 IAKHFVPF
+1022 ITKHFVPF

-1042 VGQLYY
+1042 IGQLFY
-1048 KDCHALDQ
+1048 KDCHDLDL

-1071 CLQMQEA
+1071 YLQMQEA
-1078 QEDRMHLRR
+1078 QEDRMYLRR
-1087 LQELTIST
+1087 LQELTIRT
-1095 MVQNGE
+1095 IVQNGE
-1101 KLDVLLLVEKGR
+1101 KLEVLILVEKGR

-1126 IWRTAIEKAAGTDGN
+1126 VWHTAIEKAAGTDGN
-1141 ALEDQQ
+1141 ALQDQQ

-1158 SCVAFVTQYG
+1158 SCIAFVTQYG
-1168 LGSKYIYQKNGDPLH
+1168 LGCKYIYRKDGDALRI
-1183 VSELLES
+1183 SELLEN
-1190 FKKDAR
+1190 FRKDAR

-1206 LEDVTGVLKSFLSD
+1206 LEDVTGVLKCFLSD
-1220 IDDALLTKELY
+1220 IEDALLTKELY

-1238 DTQDDKERIK
+1238 DNQDDKERIK
-1248 KYGTFIRSLPVVNR
+1248 KYGAFIRSLPVVNH
-1262 ATLAAVIEHLYRVQ
+1262 ATLAAIIEHLYRVQ

-1284 NAHNLAMA
+1284 DAHNLAMV

-1353 LVEVYVER
+1353 LIEVYVER
-1361 KEPECSIIIPISPIM
+1361 KEPDCSIIIRISPVM

-1382 NNILAIKNIIPEK
+1382 NDMLAIKNIIPKK
-1395 GDLWATFEVIEN
+1395 GDIWATFEVIEN

-1433 GSAYLVVKQF
+1433 GSAYLVVKKF
-1443 LTIDTIRHYSE
+1443 LTIDTIKHYSE
-1454 RSALESIKD
+1454 RSTLESIKE
-1463 GVLKIKEE
+1463 GALTIKEE

-1482 DRYFVLRDGYLFLF
+1482 DRYFILRDGYLFLY
-1496 KDLKSSKHD
+1496 KDKKSSKHD

-1522 MKPPTSW
+1522 VKPPTSW

-1536 KHQWHLCCDSLQTQM
+1536 KHHWYLCCDSLQTQM

-1563 NDIWPPAGEERK
+1563 NDIWPPAGKERK

-1590 PIQQET
+1590 PIQHEG
-1596 NTTLARRN
+1596 NATLSRRN

-1619 KHDKESVD
+1619 KPDKESVD
-1627 SSLKERATIVA
+1627 SHLKERASIVA

-1644 EDKVRNRTRKHRSFN
+1644 EDKLRNRTRKHRSFN

-1667 VPHGQQKFYKGV
+1667 VPHGQQKSYKGV

-1700 PSKVIEELN
+1700 PSNVIEELN
-1709 VVLQRTRTLPKEFE
+1709 VVLQRTRTLPKEFQ

>member
-1 MIEGEPILRSTF
+1 MS
-13 FCVYLI
+13 
-19 VLFLIIKLG
+19 
-28 NEATIMTS
+28 S
-36 VSEINVDIKDF
+36 VSEVNVDIKDF

-57 SHFRDF
+57 LRFREF
-63 GLNTVKDCAA
+63 GFNNVRDCAE
-73 INDSLLH
+73 INDSVLL
-80 KIGISPT
+80 KVGISPT

-92 ILKKLQIIL
+92 ILKQLQIIL
-101 SKMQDTPIYA
+101 SKMQDISIYA
-111 NVHKTKND
+111 NVHKTKKND
-119 ETSKDSHALSSEQ
+119 ETSEDHHAPSSVQ
-132 NSWIELSD
+132 NTCLELSD
-140 SGSAQTTSPVHLET
+140 SHSVQTPPTQLET
-154 VTKNLDQNDV
+154 VTRSLDQNEV
-164 SVDRSSQS
+164 SVENSQS
-172 LKLDKLSL
+172 FKSDDKLTL
-180 PAHNFPIPGKE
+180 PTYNFPIPEEE
-191 PHRNLNSFQDSF
+191 PHLNSDSF
-203 LGGENFKTE
+203 QGSLFGSEITDVE
-212 SLITKKT
+212 SLTAQKT
-219 VDCTIKEEQTEKVD
+219 IDSTTGEEQTKKVD
-233 LMSENLSK
+233 LISENVSK
-241 LPNSDPNC
+241 LPSEDPEF
-249 LSSLGCSILEASSGN
+249 LSSPDCSVPEANFGN
-264 GTNGLLAE
+264 GTNRLLE
-272 SPPTPFFQFQGEM
+272 SSPPSPFFQFQGEM

-291 VPSSPNLAPV
+291 VPSSPVLTPMR
-301 KSRSKLVSRPSRSFL
+301 SRSKLVSRPSRSFL
-316 LRHRPVPEIPAS
+316 LRHRPVPELPGSA
-328 TKGISGSYFRERRNV
+328 KGISGSYFRERRNV
-343 TTSAGKFVAQQNSN
+343 PTSTGKSMTQQNTN

-381 KSIKNEFWTHEEA
+381 RSIRNEFWTQEET
-394 LKGEAATERIYDNR
+394 LKRVTTTERNSFFVKSSLYDNR
-408 TEKTSED
+408 MENVSED

-425 DKNNVPVDSA
+425 DKNNLPIDSA
-435 SESEYSTVEECFHS
+435 SESEYSTVEECFQS
-449 LRRKTSKASKSRTQK
+449 LRRKHSKPSKSRTQK
-464 LSNLDTL
+464 AVNLASVNRHSYPLSST
-471 TRRNYPCSSLSGNA
+471 SGKA
-485 DSSTMA
+485 DSSII
-491 SCAISPYACFYGSPA
+491 SSNVISPYACFYGSSA
-506 VKVKSGWLDKLS
+506 RKVKSGWLDKLC

-540 NNEKE
+540 NNDKEK
-545 MYSKG
+545 YSKG

-555 AVSTIRVQG
+555 AISTVRVQG

-577 VFRVEKEEERNE
+577 VFRVEKEEERND
-589 WISILLNA
+589 WISVLLNA
-597 LKSQS
+597 LKLQALSSQS
-602 LTPQSQTVAAPEKF
+602 QGAVAPEKC

-632 SGNSVRLCKNEQ
+632 SGNSVWLCKNEQ

-727 CKAQDP
+727 CKAPNP

-755 GPNDSKVRSL
+755 GPKDSKVRSL

-770 IWSNELIELFIV
+770 IWSNELIE
-782 IGNKRANDFWA
+782 
-793 GNLHKD
+793 
-799 EELHMDSPVEKRKN
+799 
-813 FITQKYK
+813 
-820 EGRFRKTLLA
+820 
-830 SLTKEELNKAL
+830 AL

-870 VHSTPYLLAKKA
+870 EHSTPYLLAKKA

-899 PQHDIPSEGGL
+899 PQHDIHSEGGL
-910 SHEFVQSTFLCDFLY
+910 SQESSQSMFLCDFLY
-925 QAPSAASK
+925 QAPAAASK
-933 LYSEKKLLEE
+933 LSSEKKLLEE

-965 TPNGTINIS
+965 TPNGTININ
-974 EVVCLAIHKED
+974 EVICLAVHKED
-985 FYLSTG
+985 FCLNTG

-1000 PSECVFLFGAETSQ
+1000 PSERAFLFGAETSQ

-1042 VGQLYY
+1042 IGQLYY
-1048 KDCHALDQ
+1048 KDCHTLDQ

-1061 FAMDKSTLRF
+1061 FAIDKSSLHF
-1071 CLQMQEA
+1071 CLQMQEG

-1095 MVQNGE
+1095 ILQNGE

-1126 IWRTAIEKAAGTDGN
+1126 VWHTAIEKAAGTDGN
-1141 ALEDQQ
+1141 ALQDQQ

-1158 SCVAFVTQYG
+1158 SCIAFVTQYG
-1168 LGSKYIYQKNGDPLH
+1168 LGCKYIYQKNGDPLH

-1206 LEDVTGVLKSFLSD
+1206 LEDVTGVVKSFLSD

-1238 DTQDDKERIK
+1238 DTQDDKERIQ
-1248 KYGTFIRSLPVVNR
+1248 KYGAFIRTLPGVNR
-1262 ATLAAVIEHLYRVQ
+1262 ATLAAMIEHLYRVQ

-1284 NAHNLAMA
+1284 NAHNLALA

-1353 LVEVYVER
+1353 LIEVYVER
-1361 KEPECSIIIPISPIM
+1361 KEADCSIIIRISPVM

-1382 NNILAIKNIIPEK
+1382 NDILAIKNIIPTK
-1395 GDLWATFEVIEN
+1395 DDIWATFEVIEN

-1433 GSAYLVVKQF
+1433 GSAYLVVKRF
-1443 LTIDTIRHYSE
+1443 LTIDTVKHYNE
-1454 RSALESIKD
+1454 RKALESIKE

-1482 DRYFVLRDGYLFLF
+1482 DRYFVLRDGYLFLY
-1496 KDLKSSKHD
+1496 KDMKSSKPD
-1505 KMFSLSS
+1505 KMFPLSS

-1536 KHQWHLCCDSLQTQM
+1536 KHLWHLCCDSSQTQM
-1551 EWMASV
+1551 EWMANV

-1563 NDIWPPAGEERK
+1563 NDIWPPAGKERK
-1575 RSITKNPKIGGLPLI
+1575 RSITKTPKIGGLPLI
-1590 PIQQET
+1590 PIQHEKNATQDW
-1596 NTTLARRN
+1596 RD
-1604 IESARAELERLRLSA
+1604 IESAKAELERLRLSA
-1619 KHDKESVD
+1619 KRDQEPGD
-1627 SSLKERATIVA
+1627 GTLKERASIVSQ
-1638 HCLEHK
+1638 CLEHK
-1644 EDKVRNRTRKHRSFN
+1644 DEKVRNRTRKHWSFN
-1659 CLEDTGAE
+1659 CLEDTEAE
-1667 VPHGQQKFYKGV
+1667 VLQGQQKGQKGL

-1687 RNSKATLDSDNKL
+1687 RNGKATLDSNNKL
-1700 PSKVIEELN
+1700 PPKVIEELS
-1709 VVLQRTRTLPKEFE
+1709 VVLQRSRTLSKELQA
-1723 DEQILQKE
+1723 EQMVQK
-1731 IK
+1731 

>member
-1 MIEGEPILRSTF
+1 MS
-13 FCVYLI
+13 
-19 VLFLIIKLG
+19 
-28 NEATIMTS
+28 S
-36 VSEINVDIKDF
+36 VSEVNVDIRDF

-57 SHFRDF
+57 LHFREF
-63 GLNTVKDCAA
+63 GFNTVKDCAT
-73 INDSLLH
+73 INDSVLH

-92 ILKKLQIIL
+92 IIKQLQKVL
-101 SKMQDTPIYA
+101 SKSQDIPIYA
-111 NVHKTKND
+111 NIHKAKKNA
-119 ETSKDSHALSSEQ
+119 ETSKDHHAPSSDQ
-132 NSWIELSD
+132 DTCIELSN
-140 SGSAQTTSPVHLET
+140 SCRVQTPNPMQLET

-164 SVDRSSQS
+164 SVENSQS
-172 LKLDKLSL
+172 LKSDDKISL
-180 PAHNFPIPGKE
+180 PEHNFPIPE
-191 PHRNLNSFQDSF
+191 ENPHLNLGSFQGSL
-203 LGGENFKTE
+203 LGRENIKIE
-212 SLITKKT
+212 SLITKT
-219 VDCTIKEEQTEKVD
+219 VGCTIEEQTEKID
-233 LMSENLSK
+233 LISENVSK
-241 LPNSDPNC
+241 LPNADPVC
-249 LSSLGCSILEASSGN
+249 LSSLGGSVSEANSGN
-264 GTNGLLAE
+264 GTNGLLE
-272 SPPTPFFQFQGEM
+272 RSPPSPFFKFQGEM

-291 VPSSPNLAPV
+291 IPSSPCLTPMR
-301 KSRSKLVSRPSRSFL
+301 SRSKLVSRPSRSFL
-316 LRHRPVPEIPAS
+316 LRHRPVPEIPGS
-328 TKGISGSYFRERRNV
+328 TKGITGSYYRERRNV
-343 TTSAGKFVAQQNSN
+343 ATSTGKSATQQKDSN
-357 EENSSSI
+357 EENLSSI
-364 FPYGETFLFQRL
+364 FPYGETFLFQKL

-381 KSIKNEFWTHEEA
+381 KSIKNEFWTHEGP
-394 LKGEAATERIYDNR
+394 LKGEGTTERNSFLVTSSVYDNR
-408 TEKTSED
+408 KENVSED

-425 DKNNVPVDSA
+425 DKKSFPIDSA
-435 SESEYSTVEECFHS
+435 SDSEYSTVEECFQS
-449 LRRKTSKASKSRTQK
+449 LRRKNSKASKSRTQK
-464 LSNLDTL
+464 ALNLDPVN
-471 TRRNYPCSSLSGNA
+471 RHSYPLSSTSGNA
-485 DSSTMA
+485 ASSVI
-491 SCAISPYACFYGSPA
+491 SSNAISPYACFYGSSA
-506 VKVKSGWLDKLS
+506 RKVKSGWLDKLS

-533 GLSISYY
+533 GFGISYY

-545 MYSKG
+545 KYSKG

-555 AVSTIRVQG
+555 AISTVRAQG

-577 VFRVEKEEERNE
+577 VFRVEKEEERND
-589 WISILLNA
+589 WITVLLNA
-597 LKSQS
+597 LKLQS
-602 LTPQSQTVAAPEKF
+602 PWQSQAVAVPEKC

-624 KAKIFTVL
+624 KAKIFTAL
-632 SGNSVRLCKNEQ
+632 SGNSVWLCKNEQ

-727 CKAQDP
+727 CKAPDP

-755 GPNDSKVRSL
+755 GPKDSKVRSL

-793 GNLHKD
+793 GNLQKD

-820 EGRFRKTLLA
+820 EGKFRKTLLA

-862 VMCATGDP
+862 VMCTTGDP

-899 PQHDIPSEGGL
+899 PQHDIHFEGGL
-910 SHEFVQSTFLCDFLY
+910 SQESSQSTFLCDFLY

-933 LYSEKKLLEE
+933 VSSEKKLLEE

-965 TPNGTINIS
+965 TPNGTININ
-974 EVVCLAIHKED
+974 EVICLAVHKED
-985 FYLSTG
+985 FYLNTG

-1000 PSECVFLFGAETSQ
+1000 PSERAFLFGAETSQ
-1014 AQRKWTEA
+1014 GQRKWTEA

-1030 VAENLTEADYDL
+1030 VAESLTEADYDL
-1042 VGQLYY
+1042 IGQLYY

-1056 WRKGW
+1056 WRQGW
-1061 FAMDKSTLRF
+1061 FAMDKSSLHF
-1071 CLQMQEA
+1071 CLQVQEV
-1078 QEDRMHLRR
+1078 QEDRIYLRR
-1087 LQELTIST
+1087 LQELTTST

-1101 KLDVLLLVEKGR
+1101 KKDVLLLVEKGR

-1126 IWRTAIEKAAGTDGN
+1126 VWHTAIEKAAGTDGN
-1141 ALEDQQ
+1141 ALQDQQ

-1158 SCVAFVTQYG
+1158 SCIAFVTQYG
-1168 LGSKYIYQKNGDPLH
+1168 LGCKYIYQKNGDPLH
-1183 VSELLES
+1183 VNELLES

-1206 LEDVTGVLKSFLSD
+1206 LEDVTDVLKSFLSD

-1248 KYGTFIRSLPVVNR
+1248 KYGAFIHTLPGVNR
-1262 ATLAAVIEHLYRVQ
+1262 ATLAALIEHLYRVQ
-1276 KCSEINHM
+1276 KCSEINQM
-1284 NAHNLAMA
+1284 NSHNLALA

-1301 GQTSEEVNVIEDLIN
+1301 GQTSEEVNVIEDLID
-1316 NYVEIFEVKEDQV
+1316 NYVEIFEVQEDQV

-1353 LVEVYVER
+1353 LIEVYVER
-1361 KEPECSIIIPISPIM
+1361 KEPDCSIIIRISPVM

-1382 NNILAIKNIIPEK
+1382 NDMLAIKNIIPIK
-1395 GDLWATFEVIEN
+1395 GDIWATFEVIEN

-1433 GSAYLVVKQF
+1433 GSAYLVVKRF
-1443 LTIDTIRHYSE
+1443 LSTDTIKHYNE
-1454 RSALESIKD
+1454 RRALESIKE
-1463 GVLKIKEE
+1463 GTLKIKEE

-1482 DRYFVLRDGYLFLF
+1482 DRYCVLRDGYLFLY
-1496 KDLKSSKHD
+1496 KDMKSSKHD
-1505 KMFSLSS
+1505 KMFPLSS

-1536 KHQWHLCCDSLQTQM
+1536 KHHWHLCCDSLQTQM
-1551 EWMASV
+1551 EWMASI

-1563 NDIWPPAGEERK
+1563 NDIRPPAGQERK

-1590 PIQQET
+1590 PIQQERNAT
-1596 NTTLARRN
+1596 QALRN
-1604 IESARAELERLRLSA
+1604 IESARAELEKLRLSE
-1619 KHDKESVD
+1619 KLDPEPGD
-1627 SSLKERATIVA
+1627 STLEERASMVA
-1638 HCLEHK
+1638 HCLEHRDSK
-1644 EDKVRNRTRKHRSFN
+1644 LRNRTRKHRSLN
-1659 CLEDTGAE
+1659 CLEDTEAE
-1667 VPHGQQKFYKGV
+1667 VLPGQLKGQKGLR
-1679 KTLRKTED
+1679 TLKKSED
-1687 RNSKATLDSDNKL
+1687 RNGKATLAPDNKL
-1700 PSKVIEELN
+1700 PSKVIEELS
-1709 VVLQRTRTLPKEFE
+1709 VVLQRSRTLPKELQGE
-1723 DEQILQKE
+1723 KILHKE

>member
-1 MIEGEPILRSTF
+1 MS
-13 FCVYLI
+13 
-19 VLFLIIKLG
+19 
-28 NEATIMTS
+28 S
-36 VSEINVDIKDF
+36 VSEVNVDIRDF

-57 SHFRDF
+57 PRFREF

-73 INDSLLH
+73 VNDGLLH

-87 GHRRR
+87 GHRKR
-92 ILKKLQIIL
+92 ILKQLQIIL
-101 SKMQDTPIYA
+101 SKMQDIPIYA
-111 NVHKTKND
+111 NIHKTKKDD
-119 ETSKDSHALSSEQ
+119 ETSEDRHSPSSGQ
-132 NSWIELSD
+132 NTSTELSD
-140 SGSAQTTSPVHLET
+140 TGDMQVSGLTRWET
-154 VTKNLDQNDV
+154 VTKNLDRNDIAN
-164 SVDRSSQS
+164 SQS
-172 LKLDKLSL
+172 LKSDDDPSL
-180 PAHNFPIPGKE
+180 LKQNFPVPEEE
-191 PHRNLNSFQDSF
+191 PHQNLSSFQHTL
-203 LGGENFKTE
+203 LGNENIKAE
-212 SLITKKT
+212 SLITEKT
-219 VDCTIKEEQTEKVD
+219 TDFAVEEQQTKRFEVI
-233 LMSENLSK
+233 SENASK
-241 LPNSDPNC
+241 LPDVDPEC
-249 LSSLGCSILEASSGN
+249 LSSLGCSISEAHSGN
-264 GTNGLLAE
+264 ETNGLTE
-272 SPPTPFFQFQGEM
+272 RSPPSPFFQFKGEM

-291 VPSSPNLAPV
+291 VPSSPILAPMR
-301 KSRSKLVSRPSRSFL
+301 SRSKLVSRPSRSFL
-316 LRHRPVPEIPAS
+316 LRHRPVPEIPGS

-343 TTSAGKFVAQQNSN
+343 ATSTDSN

-364 FPYGETFLFQRL
+364 FPYGETFLIQRL
-376 ENSKK
+376 ENFKK
-381 KSIKNEFWTHEEA
+381 RSIKNEFWTHEET
-394 LKGEAATERIYDNR
+394 LKGETTTERNSFVIKSSIYDNR
-408 TEKTSED
+408 KENISED

-425 DKNNVPVDSA
+425 DKNNLPVDSA
-435 SESEYSTVEECFHS
+435 SESEYSTVEECFQS
-449 LRRKTSKASKSRTQK
+449 LRRKNSKASKSRTQK
-464 LSNLDTL
+464 ALTMDPVNRHSYPLSST
-471 TRRNYPCSSLSGNA
+471 SGNA
-485 DSSTMA
+485 ESSIV
-491 SCAISPYACFYGSPA
+491 SSNAISPYACFYGSSA
-506 VKVKSGWLDKLS
+506 RKVKSGWLDKLS

-545 MYSKG
+545 KYSKG

-555 AVSTIRVQG
+555 AISTVRVQG

-577 VFRVEKEEERNE
+577 VFRVEKEEERND

-602 LTPQSQTVAAPEKF
+602 PALQSQAAAAPEKC

-632 SGNSVRLCKNEQ
+632 SGSSVWLCKNEQ

-727 CKAQDP
+727 CKAPDP

-755 GPNDSKVRSL
+755 GPKDSKVRSL

-793 GNLHKD
+793 GNLQKD
-799 EELHMDSPVEKRKN
+799 EELHMDSPVEKRKT

-899 PQHDIPSEGGL
+899 PQHDIHSEGGL
-910 SHEFVQSTFLCDFLY
+910 GQEPCQSTFLCDFLY

-933 LYSEKKLLEE
+933 LSSEKKLLEE

-965 TPNGTINIS
+965 APNGTININ
-974 EVVCLAIHKED
+974 EVICLAVHKED
-985 FYLSTG
+985 FYLNTG

-1000 PSECVFLFGAETSQ
+1000 PSERAFLFGAETSQ

-1042 VGQLYY
+1042 IGQLYY

-1061 FAMDKSTLRF
+1061 FSMEKSSLRF
-1071 CLQMQEA
+1071 CLQMQEV
-1078 QEDRMHLRR
+1078 QEDRMYLRR

-1095 MVQNGE
+1095 VVQNGE
-1101 KLDVLLLVEKGR
+1101 KIDVLLLVEKGR
-1113 TLYIHGHTKLDFT
+1113 TLYIHGHSKLDFT
-1126 IWRTAIEKAAGTDGN
+1126 VWHTAIEKAAGTDGN
-1141 ALEDQQ
+1141 ALQDQQ

-1158 SCVAFVTQYG
+1158 SCIAFVTQYG
-1168 LGSKYIYQKNGDPLH
+1168 LGCKYIYQKDGDPLH
-1183 VSELLES
+1183 ISELLES

-1206 LEDVTGVLKSFLSD
+1206 LEDVTGVLKNFLSD

-1248 KYGTFIRSLPVVNR
+1248 KYGAFIRSLPGVNR

-1284 NAHNLAMA
+1284 NAHNLALV

-1353 LVEVYVER
+1353 LIEVYVER
-1361 KEPECSIIIPISPIM
+1361 KEPDCSIIIRISPVM

-1382 NNILAIKNIIPEK
+1382 NDILAIKNIIPMK
-1395 GDLWATFEVIEN
+1395 GDIWATFEVIEN
-1407 EELERPL
+1407 EELER
-1414 HYTENVLEQVLRW
+1414 R
-1427 SSLAEP
+1427 
-1433 GSAYLVVKQF
+1433 
-1443 LTIDTIRHYSE
+1443 
-1454 RSALESIKD
+1454 ALESIKE
-1463 GVLKIKEE
+1463 GMLKIKEE

-1482 DRYFVLRDGYLFLF
+1482 DRYFVLRDGYLFLY
-1496 KDLKSSKHD
+1496 KDSKSSKYD
-1505 KMFSLSS
+1505 KMFSLGSL
-1512 MKFYLGVKKK
+1512 KFYLGVKKK

-1536 KHQWHLCCDSLQTQM
+1536 KHHWHICCDSLQTQM
-1551 EWMASV
+1551 EWMANV

-1563 NDIWPPAGEERK
+1563 NDIRPPAGKERK

-1590 PIQQET
+1590 PIQHERSATQ
-1596 NTTLARRN
+1596 ARRN
-1604 IESARAELERLRLSA
+1604 IESARAELERLRVSEKRDQELG
-1619 KHDKESVD
+1619 D
-1627 SSLKERATIVA
+1627 SSLKERASMVA

-1644 EDKVRNRTRKHRSFN
+1644 DEKLRTRTRKHRSFN
-1659 CLEDTGAE
+1659 CLEDTEAE
-1667 VPHGQQKFYKGV
+1667 VFPGQQKSHKGL

-1687 RNSKATLDSDNKL
+1687 RNGKAALDSDSKL
-1700 PSKVIEELN
+1700 PSRVIEELS
-1709 VVLQRTRTLPKEFE
+1709 VVLQRTRTLPRDLE

>member
-1 MIEGEPILRSTF
+1 MS
-13 FCVYLI
+13 
-19 VLFLIIKLG
+19 
-28 NEATIMTS
+28 S
-36 VSEINVDIKDF
+36 VSEVNLDIKDF

-57 SHFRDF
+57 LHFLEF
-63 GLNTVKDCAA
+63 GFYTVKDCAA
-73 INDSLLH
+73 INDSVLH

-92 ILKKLQIIL
+92 ILKQLQIIL
-101 SKMQDTPIYA
+101 SKMHEIPIYA
-111 NVHKTKND
+111 NVHKTKNGNN
-119 ETSKDSHALSSEQ
+119 SKDHHHASSSDQ
-132 NSWIELSD
+132 NTCKELSN
-140 SGSAQTTSPVHLET
+140 SGCIQIPSSTQLET
-154 VTKNLDQNDV
+154 FTKNLDQNDANMENN
-164 SVDRSSQS
+164 QS
-172 LKLDKLSL
+172 LESDDKLSL
-180 PAHNFPIPGKE
+180 SNQDLPIPE
-191 PHRNLNSFQDSF
+191 EQH
-203 LGGENFKTE
+203 LGSSHE
-212 SLITKKT
+212 SLLGNENIKIEYLTAKKAVDRT
-219 VDCTIKEEQTEKVD
+219 VEEQQAEKVD
-233 LMSENLSK
+233 LISENFSN
-241 LPNSDPNC
+241 LPNTKPEC
-249 LSSLGCSILEASSGN
+249 LSSFDCSTSEANSGN
-264 GTNGLLAE
+264 GANGLLE
-272 SPPTPFFQFQGEM
+272 SSPPSPFFEFQGEM

-291 VPSSPNLAPV
+291 VPSSPVSAPMR
-301 KSRSKLVSRPSRSFL
+301 SRSKLVSRPSRSFL
-316 LRHRPVPEIPAS
+316 LRHRPVPEIPGP
-328 TKGISGSYFRERRNV
+328 TKGISGSYFRERRSATTLPGKSV
-343 TTSAGKFVAQQNSN
+343 TLQNSS

-381 KSIKNEFWTHEEA
+381 RCIKNEFWTHEETV
-394 LKGEAATERIYDNR
+394 KGEATTARNSFFIKSSIYDNKQ
-408 TEKTSED
+408 EKLSED

-425 DKNNVPVDSA
+425 DKNNLPRDSA
-435 SESEYSTVEECFHS
+435 SESEYSTVEECFQS
-449 LRRKTSKASKSRTQK
+449 LKRKNSKASKSRTQK
-464 LSNLDTL
+464 PLNSDPVNRHSYPLSST
-471 TRRNYPCSSLSGNA
+471 SGNA
-485 DSSTMA
+485 DSAVS
-491 SCAISPYACFYGSPA
+491 SSAISPYACFYGSSA
-506 VKVKSGWLDKLS
+506 ARVKSGWLDKLS

-540 NNEKE
+540 NNERE

-550 IIPLS
+550 IIPIS
-555 AVSTIRVQG
+555 AVSTVRVQG

-577 VFRVEKEEERNE
+577 VFRVEKEEERND

-602 LTPQSQTVAAPEKF
+602 FTSQSQAAVAPEKC

-632 SGNSVRLCKNEQ
+632 KGSSVWLCKNEQ
-644 DFKSGLGITII
+644 DFKSGLGITVI

-691 KQEWIEAVQQSIA
+691 KQDWIEAVQQSIA

-727 CKAQDP
+727 CKAPDP

-755 GPNDSKVRSL
+755 GPKDSKVRSL

-770 IWSNELIELFIV
+770 IWSNELIELFII

-793 GNLHKD
+793 GNLQKD

-820 EGRFRKTLLA
+820 EGKFRKTLLA

-899 PQHDIPSEGGL
+899 PQHDIHSEGGL
-910 SHEFVQSTFLCDFLY
+910 NQDATQSVFLCDFLY
-925 QAPSAASK
+925 QAPAAASK
-933 LYSEKKLLEE
+933 VSSEKKLLEE

-965 TPNGTINIS
+965 TPNGTININ
-974 EVVCLAIHKED
+974 EVICLAVHKED
-985 FYLSTG
+985 FYLNTG
-991 PIFTFEIYL
+991 PIFIFEIYL
-1000 PSECVFLFGAETSQ
+1000 PSERVFLFGAETSQ
-1014 AQRKWTEA
+1014 AQRKWTET

-1042 VGQLYY
+1042 IGQLFY

-1061 FAMDKSTLRF
+1061 FAMDKSSLRF

-1126 IWRTAIEKAAGTDGN
+1126 VWHTAIEKAAGTDGN
-1141 ALEDQQ
+1141 ALQDQQ

-1158 SCVAFVTQYG
+1158 SCIAFVTQYG
-1168 LGSKYIYQKNGDPLH
+1168 LGCKYIYQKNGDPLRI
-1183 VSELLES
+1183 SELLES

-1238 DTQDDKERIK
+1238 DTQDDKERTK
-1248 KYGTFIRSLPVVNR
+1248 KYGAFIRTLPGVNR
-1262 ATLAAVIEHLYRVQ
+1262 ATLAAIIEHLYRVQ

-1284 NAHNLAMA
+1284 NAHNLALV

-1353 LVEVYVER
+1353 LIEVYVER
-1361 KEPECSIIIPISPIM
+1361 KEPDCSIIIRISPVM

-1382 NNILAIKNIIPEK
+1382 NDILAIKNIIPTK
-1395 GDLWATFEVIEN
+1395 GDIWATFEVIEN

-1433 GSAYLVVKQF
+1433 GSAYLVVKKF
-1443 LTIDTIRHYSE
+1443 LTMDVIKHHRE
-1454 RSALESIKD
+1454 KSIKE

-1482 DRYFVLRDGYLFLF
+1482 DRYFVLRDGYLFLY
-1496 KDLKSSKHD
+1496 KDPKSSKYD
-1505 KMFSLSS
+1505 KMFPLSA

-1529 GLTAYSE
+1529 GLTAFSE
-1536 KHQWHLCCDSLQTQM
+1536 KHHW
-1551 EWMASV
+1551 
-1557 FIAQHE
+1557 
-1563 NDIWPPAGEERK
+1563 
-1575 RSITKNPKIGGLPLI
+1575 
-1590 PIQQET
+1590 
-1596 NTTLARRN
+1596 
-1604 IESARAELERLRLSA
+1604 
-1619 KHDKESVD
+1619 
-1627 SSLKERATIVA
+1627 
-1638 HCLEHK
+1638 
-1644 EDKVRNRTRKHRSFN
+1644 
-1659 CLEDTGAE
+1659 
-1667 VPHGQQKFYKGV
+1667 
-1679 KTLRKTED
+1679 
-1687 RNSKATLDSDNKL
+1687 
-1700 PSKVIEELN
+1700 
-1709 VVLQRTRTLPKEFE
+1709 
-1723 DEQILQKE
+1723 
-1731 IK
+1731 

>member
-1 MIEGEPILRSTF
+1 MS
-13 FCVYLI
+13 
-19 VLFLIIKLG
+19 
-28 NEATIMTS
+28 S
-36 VSEINVDIKDF
+36 VSEVNVDIRDF

-57 SHFRDF
+57 LNFREF
-63 GLNTVKDCAA
+63 GFNNVRDCAD
-73 INDSLLH
+73 INDSVLL
-80 KIGISPT
+80 KVGISPT

-92 ILKKLQIIL
+92 ILKQLQIIL
-101 SKMQDTPIYA
+101 SKMQDIPIYA
-111 NVHKTKND
+111 NIHKTKKND
-119 ETSKDSHALSSEQ
+119 ETSKDHQAPSSAQ
-132 NSWIELSD
+132 NTCLEFSD
-140 SGSAQTTSPVHLET
+140 SHSVQISSPIQLEI
-154 VTKNLDQNDV
+154 VTKNVGEHEVCVEN
-164 SVDRSSQS
+164 SQS
-172 LKLDKLSL
+172 LKSDDKLTL
-180 PAHNFPIPGKE
+180 PTHNFPIPEDE
-191 PHRNLNSFQDSF
+191 PHSNSGSFQDSL
-203 LGGENFKTE
+203 LGSEIAKVE
-212 SLITKKT
+212 SLITEKT
-219 VDCTIKEEQTEKVD
+219 VGCTTEEQTERVD
-233 LMSENLSK
+233 LISENVGK
-241 LPNSDPNC
+241 LPNADLEF
-249 LSSLGCSILEASSGN
+249 LSSHDSSVSEANSGN
-264 GTNGLLAE
+264 GTNVLLE
-272 SPPTPFFQFQGEM
+272 SSPPSPFFQFQGEM

-291 VPSSPNLAPV
+291 VPSSPVLTPMR
-301 KSRSKLVSRPSRSFL
+301 SRSKLVSRPSRSFL
-316 LRHRPVPEIPAS
+316 LRHRPVPEIPGS

-343 TTSAGKFVAQQNSN
+343 ATSTGKSVTQQNTN

-364 FPYGETFLFQRL
+364 LPYGETFLFQRL

-381 KSIKNEFWTHEEA
+381 RSIKNEFWTQEET
-394 LKGEAATERIYDNR
+394 LKGETTTERN
-408 TEKTSED
+408 SFF
-415 KVEDI
+415 V
-420 WIPRE
+420 
-425 DKNNVPVDSA
+425 
-435 SESEYSTVEECFHS
+435 
-449 LRRKTSKASKSRTQK
+449 KSR
-464 LSNLDTL
+464 
-471 TRRNYPCSSLSGNA
+471 
-485 DSSTMA
+485 
-491 SCAISPYACFYGSPA
+491 
-506 VKVKSGWLDKLS
+506 
-518 PQGKRMFQKRWVKFD
+518 KRMFQKRWVKFD

-540 NNEKE
+540 NNDKEK
-545 MYSKG
+545 YSKG

-555 AVSTIRVQG
+555 AISTVRVQG

-577 VFRVEKEEERNE
+577 VFRVEKEEERND
-589 WISILLNA
+589 WISLLLNA
-597 LKSQS
+597 LKLQALSSQS
-602 LTPQSQTVAAPEKF
+602 QAAIAPEKC

-632 SGNSVRLCKNEQ
+632 SGNSVWLCKNEQ

-691 KQEWIEAVQQSIA
+691 KQEWIDAVQQSIA

-717 FNESNRSCAD
+717 YNEANRSCAD
-727 CKAQDP
+727 CKAPDP

-755 GPNDSKVRSL
+755 GPKDSKVRSL

-793 GNLHKD
+793 GNLQKD
-799 EELHMDSPVEKRKN
+799 EELHMDSSVEKRKN

-870 VHSTPYLLAKKA
+870 DHSTPYLLAKKA

-892 HNKFSDF
+892 HNKFS
-899 PQHDIPSEGGL
+899 
-910 SHEFVQSTFLCDFLY
+910 
-925 QAPSAASK
+925 
-933 LYSEKKLLEE
+933 E

-965 TPNGTINIS
+965 TPNGTININ
-974 EVVCLAIHKED
+974 EVICLAVHKED
-985 FYLSTG
+985 FCLNTG

-1000 PSECVFLFGAETSQ
+1000 PSERTFLFGAETSQ
-1014 AQRKWTEA
+1014 VQRKWTEA

-1042 VGQLYY
+1042 IGQLFY

-1061 FAMDKSTLRF
+1061 FAMDKSNLRF
-1071 CLQMQEA
+1071 CLQMQEG

-1095 MVQNGE
+1095 VVQNGE

-1126 IWRTAIEKAAGTDGN
+1126 VWHTAIEKAAGTDGN
-1141 ALEDQQ
+1141 ALQDQQ

-1158 SCVAFVTQYG
+1158 SCIAFVTQY
-1168 LGSKYIYQKNGDPLH
+1168 
-1183 VSELLES
+1183 
-1190 FKKDAR
+1190 
-1196 SFKLRAGKHQ
+1196 
-1206 LEDVTGVLKSFLSD
+1206 
-1220 IDDALLTKELY
+1220 
-1231 PYWISAL
+1231 

-1248 KYGTFIRSLPVVNR
+1248 KYGAFIRTLPGVNQ
-1262 ATLAAVIEHLYRVQ
+1262 ATLAAIIEHLYRVQ

-1284 NAHNLAMA
+1284 SAHNLALV

-1316 NYVEIFEVKEDQV
+1316 NYVEIFEV
-1329 KQMDIENSFITK
+1329 
-1341 WKDTQVS
+1341 S

-1353 LVEVYVER
+1353 LIEVYVER
-1361 KEPECSIIIPISPIM
+1361 KEPDCSIIIRISPVM

-1382 NNILAIKNIIPEK
+1382 NDILAIKNIIPTK
-1395 GDLWATFEVIEN
+1395 DDIWATFEVIEN

-1433 GSAYLVVKQF
+1433 GSAYLVVKRF
-1443 LTIDTIRHYSE
+1443 LTTDTIKHYNE
-1454 RSALESIKD
+1454 RKALENIKE
-1463 GVLKIKEE
+1463 GVLKVKEE

-1482 DRYFVLRDGYLFLF
+1482 DRYCVLRDGYLLLY
-1496 KDLKSSKHD
+1496 KDLKSSKPD

-1512 MKFYLGVKKK
+1512 VKFYLGVKKK
-1522 MKPPTSW
+1522 MKPPTR
-1529 GLTAYSE
+1529 
-1536 KHQWHLCCDSLQTQM
+1536 HLCCESSQTQT
-1551 EWMASV
+1551 EWMANI

-1563 NDIWPPAGEERK
+1563 NDIWPPAGKERK

-1590 PIQQET
+1590 PIQHDRNATQ
-1596 NTTLARRN
+1596 ARRE
-1604 IESARAELERLRLSA
+1604 IESAKAELERLRLGA
-1619 KHDKESVD
+1619 KRDQGGD
-1627 SSLKERATIVA
+1627 GTLKEKASIVA
-1638 HCLEHK
+1638 QCLEQK
-1644 EDKVRNRTRKHRSFN
+1644 DEKLRNRTRKHRSFN
-1659 CLEDTGAE
+1659 CLEDTEAE
-1667 VPHGQQKFYKGV
+1667 VFPGRQKGHKGL

-1687 RNSKATLDSDNKL
+1687 RNGKDTLDCNNKL
-1700 PSKVIEELN
+1700 PPKVIEELS
-1709 VVLQRTRTLPKEFE
+1709 VVLQRSRTVPKEVQA
-1723 DEQILQKE
+1723 EQVVQKE

>member
-1 MIEGEPILRSTF
+1 MS
-13 FCVYLI
+13 
-19 VLFLIIKLG
+19 
-28 NEATIMTS
+28 S
-36 VSEINVDIKDF
+36 VSEVNVDIRDF

-57 SHFRDF
+57 PRFREF

-73 INDSLLH
+73 VNDGLLH

-87 GHRRR
+87 GHRKR
-92 ILKKLQIIL
+92 ILKQLQIIL
-101 SKMQDTPIYA
+101 SKMQDIPIYA
-111 NVHKTKND
+111 NIHKTKKDD
-119 ETSKDSHALSSEQ
+119 ETSEDRHSPSSGQ
-132 NSWIELSD
+132 NTSTELSD
-140 SGSAQTTSPVHLET
+140 TGDMQVSGLTRWET
-154 VTKNLDQNDV
+154 VTKNLDRNDIAN
-164 SVDRSSQS
+164 SQS
-172 LKLDKLSL
+172 LKSDDDLSHL
-180 PAHNFPIPGKE
+180 KQNFPVPEEE
-191 PHRNLNSFQDSF
+191 PHQNLSSFQHTL
-203 LGGENFKTE
+203 LGNENIKAE
-212 SLITKKT
+212 SLITEKT
-219 VDCTIKEEQTEKVD
+219 TDFAVEEQQTKRFEVI
-233 LMSENLSK
+233 SENASK
-241 LPNSDPNC
+241 LPDVDPEC
-249 LSSLGCSILEASSGN
+249 LSSLGCSISEAHSGN
-264 GTNGLLAE
+264 ETNGLTE
-272 SPPTPFFQFQGEM
+272 RSPPSPFFQFKGEM

-291 VPSSPNLAPV
+291 VPSSPILAPMR
-301 KSRSKLVSRPSRSFL
+301 SRSKLVSRPSRSFL
-316 LRHRPVPEIPAS
+316 LRHRPVPEIPGS

-343 TTSAGKFVAQQNSN
+343 ATSTDSN

-364 FPYGETFLFQRL
+364 FPYGETFLIQRL
-376 ENSKK
+376 ENFKK
-381 KSIKNEFWTHEEA
+381 RSIKNEFWTHEET
-394 LKGEAATERIYDNR
+394 LKGETTTERNSFVIKSSIYDNR
-408 TEKTSED
+408 KENISED

-425 DKNNVPVDSA
+425 DKNNLPVDSA
-435 SESEYSTVEECFHS
+435 SESEYSTVEECFQS
-449 LRRKTSKASKSRTQK
+449 LRRKNSKASKSRTQK
-464 LSNLDTL
+464 ALTMDPVNRHSYPLSST
-471 TRRNYPCSSLSGNA
+471 SGNA
-485 DSSTMA
+485 ESSIV
-491 SCAISPYACFYGSPA
+491 SSNAISPYACFYGSSA
-506 VKVKSGWLDKLS
+506 RKVKSGWLDKLS

-545 MYSKG
+545 KYSKG

-555 AVSTIRVQG
+555 AISTVRVQG

-577 VFRVEKEEERNE
+577 VFRVEKEEERND

-602 LTPQSQTVAAPEKF
+602 PALQSQAAATPEKC

-632 SGNSVRLCKNEQ
+632 SGSSVWLCKNEQ

-727 CKAQDP
+727 CKAPDP

-755 GPNDSKVRSL
+755 GPKDSKVRSL

-793 GNLHKD
+793 GNLQKD
-799 EELHMDSPVEKRKN
+799 EELHMDSPVEKRKT

-899 PQHDIPSEGGL
+899 PQHDIHSEGGL
-910 SHEFVQSTFLCDFLY
+910 GQESSQSTFLCDFLY

-933 LYSEKKLLEE
+933 LSSEKKLLEE

-965 TPNGTINIS
+965 APNGTININ
-974 EVVCLAIHKED
+974 EVICLAVHKED
-985 FYLSTG
+985 FYLNTG

-1000 PSECVFLFGAETSQ
+1000 PSERAFLFGAETSQ

-1042 VGQLYY
+1042 IGQLYY

-1061 FAMDKSTLRF
+1061 FSMEKSSLRF
-1071 CLQMQEA
+1071 CLQMQEV
-1078 QEDRMHLRR
+1078 QEDRMYLRR

-1095 MVQNGE
+1095 VVQNGE
-1101 KLDVLLLVEKGR
+1101 KIDVLLLVEKGR
-1113 TLYIHGHTKLDFT
+1113 TLYIHGHSKLDFT
-1126 IWRTAIEKAAGTDGN
+1126 VWHTAIEKAAGTDGN
-1141 ALEDQQ
+1141 ALQDQQ

-1158 SCVAFVTQYG
+1158 SCIAFVTQYG
-1168 LGSKYIYQKNGDPLH
+1168 LGCKYIYQKNGDPLH
-1183 VSELLES
+1183 ISELLES

-1206 LEDVTGVLKSFLSD
+1206 LEDVTGVLKNFLSD

-1248 KYGTFIRSLPVVNR
+1248 KYGAFIRSLPGVNR

-1284 NAHNLAMA
+1284 NAHNLALV

-1353 LVEVYVER
+1353 LIEVYVER
-1361 KEPECSIIIPISPIM
+1361 KEPDCSIIIRISPVM

-1382 NNILAIKNIIPEK
+1382 NDILAIKNIIPMK
-1395 GDLWATFEVIEN
+1395 GDIWATFEVIEN
-1407 EELERPL
+1407 EELER
-1414 HYTENVLEQVLRW
+1414 R
-1427 SSLAEP
+1427 
-1433 GSAYLVVKQF
+1433 
-1443 LTIDTIRHYSE
+1443 
-1454 RSALESIKD
+1454 ALESIKE
-1463 GVLKIKEE
+1463 GMLKIKEE

-1482 DRYFVLRDGYLFLF
+1482 DRYFVLRDGYLFLY
-1496 KDLKSSKHD
+1496 KDSKSSKYD
-1505 KMFSLSS
+1505 KMFSLGSL
-1512 MKFYLGVKKK
+1512 KFYLGVKKK

-1536 KHQWHLCCDSLQTQM
+1536 KHHWHICCDSLQTQM
-1551 EWMASV
+1551 EWMANV

-1563 NDIWPPAGEERK
+1563 NDIRPPAGKERK

-1590 PIQQET
+1590 PIQHERSATQ
-1596 NTTLARRN
+1596 ARRN
-1604 IESARAELERLRLSA
+1604 IESARAELERLRVSEKRDQELG
-1619 KHDKESVD
+1619 D
-1627 SSLKERATIVA
+1627 SSLKERASMVA

-1644 EDKVRNRTRKHRSFN
+1644 DEKLRTRTRKHRSFN
-1659 CLEDTGAE
+1659 CLEDTEAE
-1667 VPHGQQKFYKGV
+1667 VFPGQQKSHKGL

-1687 RNSKATLDSDNKL
+1687 RNGKAALDSDSKL
-1700 PSKVIEELN
+1700 PSRVIEELS
-1709 VVLQRTRTLPKEFE
+1709 VVLQRTRTLPRDLE

>member
-1 MIEGEPILRSTF
+1 MS
-13 FCVYLI
+13 
-19 VLFLIIKLG
+19 
-28 NEATIMTS
+28 S
-36 VSEINVDIKDF
+36 VSEVNVDIRDF

-57 SHFRDF
+57 PRFREF
-63 GLNTVKDCAA
+63 GLNTVKDCTAV
-73 INDSLLH
+73 NDGVLH

-87 GHRRR
+87 GHRKR
-92 ILKKLQIIL
+92 ILKQLQIIL
-101 SKMQDTPIYA
+101 SKMQDIPIYA
-111 NVHKTKND
+111 NIHKTKKDD
-119 ETSKDSHALSSEQ
+119 ETSEDCHTPSSGQ
-132 NSWIELSD
+132 NTSTELSD
-140 SGSAQTTSPVHLET
+140 TGDVQVSGLTRWET
-154 VTKNLDQNDV
+154 VTKNLDPNDIAN
-164 SVDRSSQS
+164 SQS
-172 LKLDKLSL
+172 LKSDDNLSL
-180 PAHNFPIPGKE
+180 LKQNFPVPEDE
-191 PHRNLNSFQDSF
+191 PHLNLSSLQHTPFGN
-203 LGGENFKTE
+203 ENIKTE
-212 SLITKKT
+212 SLITEKT
-219 VDCTIKEEQTEKVD
+219 TDCSVEEQQTKRFEVI
-233 LMSENLSK
+233 SENVSK
-241 LPNSDPNC
+241 LPDVYPEC
-249 LSSLGCSILEASSGN
+249 FSSLGCSISEAHSGN
-264 GTNGLLAE
+264 GTNGLTE
-272 SPPTPFFQFQGEM
+272 RSPPSPFFQFQGEM

-291 VPSSPNLAPV
+291 VPSSPILAPMR
-301 KSRSKLVSRPSRSFL
+301 SRSKLVSRPSRSFL
-316 LRHRPVPEIPAS
+316 LRHRPVPEIPGS

-343 TTSAGKFVAQQNSN
+343 ATSTDSN
-357 EENSSSI
+357 EENSSPI
-364 FPYGETFLFQRL
+364 FPYGETFLIQRL
-376 ENSKK
+376 ENFKK
-381 KSIKNEFWTHEEA
+381 RSIKNEFWTHEET
-394 LKGEAATERIYDNR
+394 LKGETITERNSFVIKSSIYDNR
-408 TEKTSED
+408 KENISED

-425 DKNNVPVDSA
+425 DKNNLPVDSA
-435 SESEYSTVEECFHS
+435 SESEYSTVEECFQS
-449 LRRKTSKASKSRTQK
+449 LRRKNSKASKSRTQK
-464 LSNLDTL
+464 ALTMDPANRHSYPLSST
-471 TRRNYPCSSLSGNA
+471 SGNA
-485 DSSTMA
+485 ESSIV
-491 SCAISPYACFYGSPA
+491 SSNAISPYACFYGSSA
-506 VKVKSGWLDKLS
+506 RKVKSGWLDKLS

-545 MYSKG
+545 KYSKG

-555 AVSTIRVQG
+555 AISTVRVQG

-577 VFRVEKEEERNE
+577 VFRVEKEEERND

-602 LTPQSQTVAAPEKF
+602 PALQSQAAAAPEKC

-632 SGNSVRLCKNEQ
+632 SGSSVWLCKNEQ

-727 CKAQDP
+727 CKAPDP

-755 GPNDSKVRSL
+755 GPKDSKVRSL

-793 GNLHKD
+793 GNLQKD
-799 EELHMDSPVEKRKN
+799 EELHMDSPVEKRKT

-862 VMCATGDP
+862 VMCTTGDP

-899 PQHDIPSEGGL
+899 PQHDIHSEGGL
-910 SHEFVQSTFLCDFLY
+910 SQESSQSTFLCDFLY

-933 LYSEKKLLEE
+933 LSSEKKLLEE

-965 TPNGTINIS
+965 APNGTININ
-974 EVVCLAIHKED
+974 EVICLAVHKED
-985 FYLSTG
+985 FYLNTG

-1000 PSECVFLFGAETSQ
+1000 PSERAFLFGAETSQ

-1042 VGQLYY
+1042 IGQLYY

-1061 FAMDKSTLRF
+1061 FSMEKSSLRF
-1071 CLQMQEA
+1071 CLQMQEV

-1095 MVQNGE
+1095 VVQNGE
-1101 KLDVLLLVEKGR
+1101 KMDVLLLVEKGR
-1113 TLYIHGHTKLDFT
+1113 TLYIHGHSKLDFT
-1126 IWRTAIEKAAGTDGN
+1126 VWHTAIEKAAGTDGN
-1141 ALEDQQ
+1141 ALQDQQ

-1158 SCVAFVTQYG
+1158 SCIAFVTQYG
-1168 LGSKYIYQKNGDPLH
+1168 LGCKYIYQKNGDPLH
-1183 VSELLES
+1183 ISELLES

-1206 LEDVTGVLKSFLSD
+1206 LEDVTGVLKNFLSD

-1248 KYGTFIRSLPVVNR
+1248 KYGAFIRSLPGVNR

-1284 NAHNLAMA
+1284 NAHNLALV

-1353 LVEVYVER
+1353 LIEVYVER
-1361 KEPECSIIIPISPIM
+1361 KEPDCSIIIRISPVM

-1382 NNILAIKNIIPEK
+1382 NDILAIKNIIPMK
-1395 GDLWATFEVIEN
+1395 GDIWATFEVIEN

-1427 SSLAEP
+1427 SSLSEP
-1433 GSAYLVVKQF
+1433 GSAYLVVKRF
-1443 LTIDTIRHYSE
+1443 LTIDTMKHYNE
-1454 RSALESIKD
+1454 RRALESIKE
-1463 GVLKIKEE
+1463 GMLKIKEE

-1482 DRYFVLRDGYLFLF
+1482 DRYFVLRDGYLFLY
-1496 KDLKSSKHD
+1496 KDSKSSKYD
-1505 KMFSLSS
+1505 KMFSLGSL
-1512 MKFYLGVKKK
+1512 KFYLGVKKK

-1536 KHQWHLCCDSLQTQM
+1536 KHHWHICCDSLQTQM
-1551 EWMASV
+1551 EWMANV
-1557 FIAQHE
+1557 FIAQ
-1563 NDIWPPAGEERK
+1563 
-1575 RSITKNPKIGGLPLI
+1575 
-1590 PIQQET
+1590 
-1596 NTTLARRN
+1596 
-1604 IESARAELERLRLSA
+1604 SARAELERLRLSE
-1619 KHDKESVD
+1619 KRDQEVGD
-1627 SSLKERATIVA
+1627 SSLKERASMVA

-1644 EDKVRNRTRKHRSFN
+1644 DEKLRTRTRKHRSFN
-1659 CLEDTGAE
+1659 CLEDTEAE
-1667 VPHGQQKFYKGV
+1667 VFPGQQKSHKGF

-1687 RNSKATLDSDNKL
+1687 RNGKAALDSDSKL
-1700 PSKVIEELN
+1700 PSRVIEELS
-1709 VVLQRTRTLPKEFE
+1709 VVLQRTRTLPRDLE

>member
-1 MIEGEPILRSTF
+1 MS
-13 FCVYLI
+13 
-19 VLFLIIKLG
+19 
-28 NEATIMTS
+28 S
-36 VSEINVDIKDF
+36 VSEVNVDIKDF
-47 LMSINLEQYL
+47 LMSINLEQYV
-57 SHFRDF
+57 SHFREF
-63 GLNTVKDCAA
+63 GFNTVKDCAA
-73 INDSLLH
+73 IDDSVLH

-92 ILKKLQIIL
+92 IIKQLQIIL
-101 SKMQDTPIYA
+101 SKMQDIPIYA
-111 NVHKTKND
+111 NIHKIKKND
-119 ETSKDSHALSSEQ
+119 ETSKGHPAPSSGQ
-132 NSWIELSD
+132 DTCTELSD
-140 SGSAQTTSPVHLET
+140 SSGIQTPSPAQLET
-154 VTKNLDQNDV
+154 VTKNLDPSDTGVEN
-164 SVDRSSQS
+164 SQC
-172 LKLDKLSL
+172 LKSDDELSL
-180 PAHNFPIPGKE
+180 PKHSFPIHGEGHHLKFG
-191 PHRNLNSFQDSF
+191 SFQDSL
-203 LGGENFKTE
+203 LGSENLPIE
-212 SLITKKT
+212 SLIAKET
-219 VDCTIKEEQTEKVD
+219 VDCTTKEQPTEKVD
-233 LMSENLSK
+233 LNSEDVNK
-241 LPNSDPNC
+241 LPNVDPDR
-249 LSSLGCSILEASSGN
+249 LPSLGCSVSEANSGH
-264 GTNGLLAE
+264 GTNGLLE
-272 SPPTPFFQFQGEM
+272 RSPPSPLFNFQGQM
-285 VVNDLY
+285 VINDLY
-291 VPSSPNLAPV
+291 VPSSPFLTPMR
-301 KSRSKLVSRPSRSFL
+301 SRSKLVSRPSRSFL
-316 LRHRPVPEIPAS
+316 LRHRPVPEIPGS
-328 TKGISGSYFRERRNV
+328 TKGISGSYRYHAHRICSDVPSFIPDID
-343 TTSAGKFVAQQNSN
+343 SN

-376 ENSKK
+376 ETSKK
-381 KSIKNEFWTHEEA
+381 KSIRNEFWAHEET
-394 LKGEAATERIYDNR
+394 LKGKATTEKNSFLVQSSIYDNR
-408 TEKTSED
+408 KENVSED

-425 DKNNVPVDSA
+425 DKNNFPTGGAAD
-435 SESEYSTVEECFHS
+435 SEYSTVEECFQS
-449 LRRKTSKASKSRTQK
+449 LKRKNSKASKSRTQK
-464 LSNLDTL
+464 VLNLDPVN
-471 TRRNYPCSSLSGNA
+471 RHSYPLSSTSGNA
-485 DSSTMA
+485 DSSVI
-491 SCAISPYACFYGSPA
+491 SSSPISPYACFYGSSA
-506 VKVKSGWLDKLS
+506 KKVKSGWLDKLS

-533 GLSISYY
+533 GFSISYY

-545 MYSKG
+545 KYSKG

-555 AVSTIRVQG
+555 AISTVRVQG

-577 VFRVEKEEERNE
+577 VFRVEKEEERND
-589 WISILLNA
+589 WVSILLNA

-602 LTPQSQTVAAPEKF
+602 PSSQSQAVAAPEKC

-632 SGNSVRLCKNEQ
+632 SGNSVWLCKNEQ
-644 DFKSGLGITII
+644 DFKGGLGITII

-665 DRTVKQSFEIITPY
+665 DRTMKQSFEIITPY
-679 RSFSFTAESEKE
+679 KSFSFVAESEKE

-727 CKAQDP
+727 CKAPDP

-755 GPNDSKVRSL
+755 GPKDSKVRSL

-793 GNLHKD
+793 GNLQKD
-799 EELHMDSPVEKRKN
+799 EELHMDAPVEKRKT

-841 CAAVVKPDVLETM
+841 CAAVVKSDVLETM

-870 VHSTPYLLAKKA
+870 VHSTPYQLAKKA

-899 PQHDIPSEGGL
+899 PQHDAHFEGGV
-910 SHEFVQSTFLCDFLY
+910 SQESAQCTFLCDFLY

-933 LYSEKKLLEE
+933 LPAEKKLLEE

-974 EVVCLAIHKED
+974 DVICLAVHKED
-985 FYLSTG
+985 FYINTG

-1000 PSECVFLFGAETSQ
+1000 PSERAFLFGAETFQ
-1014 AQRKWTEA
+1014 AQRRWTEA
-1022 IAKHFVPF
+1022 IAKQFVPYF
-1030 VAENLTEADYDL
+1030 AENLTQANYDL
-1042 VGQLYY
+1042 IGQLYY

-1056 WRKGW
+1056 WKTGW
-1061 FAMDKSTLRF
+1061 FAMDKSSLRF
-1071 CLQMQEA
+1071 CLQTQEV
-1078 QEDRMHLRR
+1078 QEDRMNLRR

-1101 KLDVLLLVEKGR
+1101 KVDILLLVEKGR
-1113 TLYIHGHTKLDFT
+1113 EVKDYPPPENEQQA
-1126 IWRTAIEKAAGTDGN
+1126 TATQN
-1141 ALEDQQ
+1141 
-1147 LSKNDVPIIVN
+1147 VPIIVN
-1158 SCVAFVTQYG
+1158 SCIAFVTQYG
-1168 LGSKYIYQKNGDPLH
+1168 LGCKYIYQNSGDPLH

-1190 FKKDAR
+1190 FRKDAR

-1206 LEDVTGVLKSFLSD
+1206 LEDVTGVLKRFLSD
-1220 IDDALLTKELY
+1220 IDDALLAKELY

-1238 DTQDDKERIK
+1238 DTQDDKERVK
-1248 KYGTFIRSLPVVNR
+1248 KYGAFISTLSGVNR
-1262 ATLAAVIEHLYRVQ
+1262 ATLAAIIEHLYRVQ

-1284 NAHNLAMA
+1284 NAHNLALV
-1292 FSSCLFQTK
+1292 FSSCLFQTR

-1353 LVEVYVER
+1353 LTEVYVER
-1361 KEPECSIIIPISPIM
+1361 KEPDCSIIIRISPVM

-1382 NNILAIKNIIPEK
+1382 NDMLALKNIIPTP

-1433 GSAYLVVKQF
+1433 GSAYLVVKRF
-1443 LTIDTIRHYSE
+1443 LTTDTIRHYNE
-1454 RSALESIKD
+1454 RNALESIKE
-1463 GVLKIKEE
+1463 GALKIKEE

-1482 DRYFVLRDGYLFLF
+1482 DRHCVLRDGYLILY

-1505 KMFSLSS
+1505 KMFPLSS
-1512 MKFYLGVKKK
+1512 MKFYLGVRKRV
-1522 MKPPTSW
+1522 KPPTSW

-1557 FIAQHE
+1557 FLAQHE
-1563 NDIWPPAGEERK
+1563 NDIRPPAGKQRK

-1590 PIQQET
+1590 PIQQEKNAT
-1596 NTTLARRN
+1596 QAWRN
-1604 IESARAELERLRLSA
+1604 IESARGELEKLRLHE
-1619 KHDKESVD
+1619 KRDQEPGD
-1627 SSLKERATIVA
+1627 STLKDRASMVA
-1638 HCLEHK
+1638 HCLEHRD
-1644 EDKVRNRTRKHRSFN
+1644 DKLRHRTRKHRSLY
-1659 CLEDTGAE
+1659 CLEDTEAE
-1667 VPHGQQKFYKGV
+1667 TEAFHGQQKGPKGSS
-1679 KTLRKTED
+1679 KTLGKTED
-1687 RNSKATLDSDNKL
+1687 RNGKATLDADNKL
-1700 PSKVIEELN
+1700 PSQVIRELS
-1709 VVLQRTRTLPKEFE
+1709 VVLQRSRTLPKELQGE
-1723 DEQILQKE
+1723 PILQKE

>member
-1 MIEGEPILRSTF
+1 MSS
-13 FCVYLI
+13 V
-19 VLFLIIKLG
+19 
-28 NEATIMTS
+28 NE
-36 VSEINVDIKDF
+36 VNVDIKDF

-57 SHFRDF
+57 LRFHESGFT
-63 GLNTVKDCAA
+63 TVKDCAA
-73 INDSLLH
+73 INDSLLQ

-92 ILKKLQIIL
+92 ILKQLQIL
-101 SKMQDTPIYA
+101 LLKMQDIPIYA
-111 NVHKTKND
+111 NVHKTKKND
-119 ETSKDSHALSSEQ
+119 DPSKDHHVLSSDQ
-132 NSWIELSD
+132 NICIELSD
-140 SGSAQTTSPVHLET
+140 SSSVQTPSPPQLET
-154 VTKNLDQNDV
+154 VTKNVEENDANV
-164 SVDRSSQS
+164 ERSQYPPSD
-172 LKLDKLSL
+172 DKLSL
-180 PAHNFPIPGKE
+180 PKHDFPASEE
-191 PHRNLNSFQDSF
+191 PHLNLGSLNDYLFGSK
-203 LGGENFKTE
+203 NIKIE
-212 SLITKKT
+212 SLITKQT
-219 VDCTIKEEQTEKVD
+219 VDHTSEEQETEKVN
-233 LMSENLSK
+233 LISENLSK
-241 LPNSDPNC
+241 LPNADSGC
-249 LSSLGCSILEASSGN
+249 LFSAGCSTSETNSGN
-264 GTNGLLAE
+264 GTNRLLE
-272 SPPTPFFQFQGEM
+272 GSPPSPFFQFQGEM
-285 VVNDLY
+285 IVNDLY
-291 VPSSPNLAPV
+291 VPSSPILAPMR
-301 KSRSKLVSRPSRSFL
+301 SRSKLVSRPSRSFL
-316 LRHRPVPEIPAS
+316 LRHRPVPEIPGS

-343 TTSAGKFVAQQNSN
+343 ATSTEKSAAWQNSN

-381 KSIKNEFWTHEEA
+381 RSIKNEFWIQKER
-394 LKGEAATERIYDNR
+394 LKGEATTATNSFI
-408 TEKTSED
+408 
-415 KVEDI
+415 I
-420 WIPRE
+420 
-425 DKNNVPVDSA
+425 
-435 SESEYSTVEECFHS
+435 
-449 LRRKTSKASKSRTQK
+449 KSR
-464 LSNLDTL
+464 
-471 TRRNYPCSSLSGNA
+471 
-485 DSSTMA
+485 
-491 SCAISPYACFYGSPA
+491 
-506 VKVKSGWLDKLS
+506 
-518 PQGKRMFQKRWVKFD
+518 KRMFQKRWVKFD

-555 AVSTIRVQG
+555 AISTVRVQG

-577 VFRVEKEEERNE
+577 VFRVEKEEERND

-602 LTPQSQTVAAPEKF
+602 LTSQSQAVVTPEKC

-632 SGNSVRLCKNEQ
+632 SGNSVWLCKNEQ

-665 DRTVKQSFEIITPY
+665 DRTAKQSFEIITPY
-679 RSFSFTAESEKE
+679 RSFSFTAETEKE
-691 KQEWIEAVQQSIA
+691 KQDWIEAVQQSIA

-727 CKAQDP
+727 CKAPDP

-755 GPNDSKVRSL
+755 GPKDSKVRSL

-793 GNLHKD
+793 GNLQKD

-820 EGRFRKTLLA
+820 EGKFRKTLLA

-899 PQHDIPSEGGL
+899 PQHDIHSEGVL
-910 SHEFVQSTFLCDFLY
+910 SQESSQSTFLCDFLY
-925 QAPSAASK
+925 QAASAASK
-933 LYSEKKLLEE
+933 LSSEKKLLED

-965 TPNGTINIS
+965 TPNGTISIN
-974 EVVCLAIHKED
+974 EVICLAIHKED
-985 FYLSTG
+985 FYLNTG
-991 PIFTFEIYL
+991 PIFIFEIYL
-1000 PSECVFLFGAETSQ
+1000 PSERVFLFGAETCQ

-1022 IAKHFVPF
+1022 IAKHFVPLF
-1030 VAENLTEADYDL
+1030 AENLTEADYDL
-1042 VGQLYY
+1042 IGQLFY

-1061 FAMDKSTLRF
+1061 FAMDKSSLHF

-1126 IWRTAIEKAAGTDGN
+1126 VWHTAIEKAAGTDGN
-1141 ALEDQQ
+1141 ALQDQQ

-1158 SCVAFVTQYG
+1158 SCIAFVTQYG
-1168 LGSKYIYQKNGDPLH
+1168 LGCKYIYQKNGDPLH
-1183 VSELLES
+1183 ISELLES

-1248 KYGTFIRSLPVVNR
+1248 KYGAFIHTLPGVNR
-1262 ATLAAVIEHLYRVQ
+1262 ATLAAIIEHLYRVQ

-1284 NAHNLAMA
+1284 NAHNLALV

-1353 LVEVYVER
+1353 LIEVYVER
-1361 KEPECSIIIPISPIM
+1361 KEPDCSIIIRISPVM

-1382 NNILAIKNIIPEK
+1382 NDILAIKNIIPTK
-1395 GDLWATFEVIEN
+1395 GDIWATFEVIEN

-1414 HYTENVLEQVLRW
+1414 HYKENVLEQVLRW

-1433 GSAYLVVKQF
+1433 GSAYLVVKRF
-1443 LTIDTIRHYSE
+1443 LTADTIKHCSD
-1454 RSALESIKD
+1454 RSALGSIKE
-1463 GVLKIKEE
+1463 GLLKIKEE

-1482 DRYFVLRDGYLFLF
+1482 DRYFVLRDGFLFLY
-1496 KDLKSSKHD
+1496 KDAKSSKHE

-1512 MKFYLGVKKK
+1512 VKFYRGVKKK

-1529 GLTAYSE
+1529 GLTAHSE
-1536 KHQWHLCCDSLQTQM
+1536 KHHWHLCCDSSQTQM
-1551 EWMASV
+1551 EWMTSIFV
-1557 FIAQHE
+1557 AQHE
-1563 NDIWPPAGEERK
+1563 NDIWPPAGKERK

-1590 PIQQET
+1590 PIQHET
-1596 NTTLARRN
+1596 NATLARRN
-1604 IESARAELERLRLSA
+1604 IESARAELERLRLSE
-1619 KHDKESVD
+1619 KRDKEAVD
-1627 SSLKERATIVA
+1627 SSLKERASIVA

-1644 EDKVRNRTRKHRSFN
+1644 DDKLRSRTRKHRSFN
-1659 CLEDTGAE
+1659 CLEDTEPEA
-1667 VPHGQQKFYKGV
+1667 PLGQQKGHKGL
-1679 KTLRKTED
+1679 KTLRKADD
-1687 RNSKATLDSDNKL
+1687 RNSKATLDSDHKL
-1700 PSKVIEELN
+1700 PSRVIEELS
-1709 VVLQRTRTLPKEFE
+1709 VVLQRSRTLPKELQ
-1723 DEQILQKE
+1723 DEQILP
-1731 IK
+1731 

>member
-1 MIEGEPILRSTF
+1 MS
-13 FCVYLI
+13 
-19 VLFLIIKLG
+19 
-28 NEATIMTS
+28 S
-36 VSEINVDIKDF
+36 VSEVNVDIRDF

-57 SHFRDF
+57 PRFREF

-73 INDSLLH
+73 VNDGLLH

-87 GHRRR
+87 GHRKR
-92 ILKKLQIIL
+92 ILKQLQIIL
-101 SKMQDTPIYA
+101 SKMQDIPIYA
-111 NVHKTKND
+111 NIHKTKKDD
-119 ETSKDSHALSSEQ
+119 ETSEDRHSPSSGQ
-132 NSWIELSD
+132 NTSTELSD
-140 SGSAQTTSPVHLET
+140 TGDMQVSGLTRWET
-154 VTKNLDQNDV
+154 VTKNLDRNDIAN
-164 SVDRSSQS
+164 SQS
-172 LKLDKLSL
+172 LKSDDDLSHL
-180 PAHNFPIPGKE
+180 KQNFPVPEEE
-191 PHRNLNSFQDSF
+191 PHQNLSSFQHTL
-203 LGGENFKTE
+203 LGNENIKAE
-212 SLITKKT
+212 SLITEKT
-219 VDCTIKEEQTEKVD
+219 TDFAVEEQQTKRFEVI
-233 LMSENLSK
+233 SENASK
-241 LPNSDPNC
+241 LPDVDPEC
-249 LSSLGCSILEASSGN
+249 LSSLGCSILEAHSGN
-264 GTNGLLAE
+264 ETNGLTE
-272 SPPTPFFQFQGEM
+272 RSPPSPFFQFKGEM

-291 VPSSPNLAPV
+291 VPSSPILAPMR
-301 KSRSKLVSRPSRSFL
+301 SRSKLVSRPSRSFL
-316 LRHRPVPEIPAS
+316 LRHRPVPEIPGS

-343 TTSAGKFVAQQNSN
+343 ATSTDSN

-364 FPYGETFLFQRL
+364 FPYGETFLIQRL
-376 ENSKK
+376 ENFKK
-381 KSIKNEFWTHEEA
+381 RSIKNEFWTHEET
-394 LKGEAATERIYDNR
+394 LKGETTTERNSFVIKSSIYDNR
-408 TEKTSED
+408 KENISED

-425 DKNNVPVDSA
+425 DKNNLPVDSA
-435 SESEYSTVEECFHS
+435 SESEYSTVEECFQS
-449 LRRKTSKASKSRTQK
+449 LRRKNSKASKSRTQK
-464 LSNLDTL
+464 ALTMDPVNRHSYPLSST
-471 TRRNYPCSSLSGNA
+471 SGNA
-485 DSSTMA
+485 ESSIV
-491 SCAISPYACFYGSPA
+491 SSNAISPYACFYGSSA
-506 VKVKSGWLDKLS
+506 RKVKSGWLDKLS

-545 MYSKG
+545 KYSKG

-555 AVSTIRVQG
+555 AISTVRVQG

-577 VFRVEKEEERNE
+577 VFRVEKEEERND

-602 LTPQSQTVAAPEKF
+602 PALQSQAAATPEKC

-632 SGNSVRLCKNEQ
+632 SGSSVWLCKNEQ

-727 CKAQDP
+727 CKAPDP

-755 GPNDSKVRSL
+755 GPKDSKVRSL

-793 GNLHKD
+793 GNLQKD
-799 EELHMDSPVEKRKN
+799 EELHMDSPVEKRKT

-899 PQHDIPSEGGL
+899 PQHDIHSEGGL
-910 SHEFVQSTFLCDFLY
+910 GQESSQSTFLCDFLY

-933 LYSEKKLLEE
+933 LSSEKKLLEE

-965 TPNGTINIS
+965 APNGTININ
-974 EVVCLAIHKED
+974 EVICLAVHKED
-985 FYLSTG
+985 FYLNTG

-1000 PSECVFLFGAETSQ
+1000 PSERAFLFGAETSQ

-1042 VGQLYY
+1042 IGQLYY

-1061 FAMDKSTLRF
+1061 FSMEKSSLRF
-1071 CLQMQEA
+1071 CLQMQEV
-1078 QEDRMHLRR
+1078 QEDRMYLRR

-1095 MVQNGE
+1095 VVQNGE
-1101 KLDVLLLVEKGR
+1101 KIDVLLLVEKGR
-1113 TLYIHGHTKLDFT
+1113 TLYIHGHSKLDFT
-1126 IWRTAIEKAAGTDGN
+1126 VWHTAIEKAAGTDGN
-1141 ALEDQQ
+1141 ALQDQQ

-1158 SCVAFVTQYG
+1158 SCIAFVTQYG
-1168 LGSKYIYQKNGDPLH
+1168 LGCKYIYQKNGDPLH
-1183 VSELLES
+1183 ISELLES

-1206 LEDVTGVLKSFLSD
+1206 LEDVTGVLKNFLSD

-1248 KYGTFIRSLPVVNR
+1248 KYGAFIRSLPGVNR

-1284 NAHNLAMA
+1284 NAHNLALV

-1316 NYVEIFEVKEDQV
+1316 NYVEIFEV
-1329 KQMDIENSFITK
+1329 
-1341 WKDTQVS
+1341 S

-1353 LVEVYVER
+1353 LIEVYVER
-1361 KEPECSIIIPISPIM
+1361 KEPDCSIIIRISPVM

-1382 NNILAIKNIIPEK
+1382 NDILAIKNIIPMK
-1395 GDLWATFEVIEN
+1395 GDIWATFEVIEN

-1427 SSLAEP
+1427 SSLSEP
-1433 GSAYLVVKQF
+1433 GSAYLVVKRF
-1443 LTIDTIRHYSE
+1443 LTIDTIKHYNE
-1454 RSALESIKD
+1454 RRALESIKE
-1463 GVLKIKEE
+1463 GMLKIKEE

-1482 DRYFVLRDGYLFLF
+1482 DRYFVLRDGYLFLY
-1496 KDLKSSKHD
+1496 KDSKSSKYD
-1505 KMFSLSS
+1505 KMFSLGSL
-1512 MKFYLGVKKK
+1512 KFYLGVKKK

-1536 KHQWHLCCDSLQTQM
+1536 KHHWHICCDSLQTQM
-1551 EWMASV
+1551 EWMANV

-1563 NDIWPPAGEERK
+1563 NDIRPPAGKERK

-1590 PIQQET
+1590 PIQHERSATQ
-1596 NTTLARRN
+1596 ARRN
-1604 IESARAELERLRLSA
+1604 IESARAELERLRVSEKRDQELG
-1619 KHDKESVD
+1619 D
-1627 SSLKERATIVA
+1627 SSLKERASMVA

-1644 EDKVRNRTRKHRSFN
+1644 DEKLRTRTRKHRSFN
-1659 CLEDTGAE
+1659 CLEDTEAE
-1667 VPHGQQKFYKGV
+1667 VFPGQQKSHKGL

-1687 RNSKATLDSDNKL
+1687 RNGKAALDSDSKL
-1700 PSKVIEELN
+1700 PSRVIEELS
-1709 VVLQRTRTLPKEFE
+1709 VVLQRTRTLPRDLE

>member
-1 MIEGEPILRSTF
+1 MS
-13 FCVYLI
+13 
-19 VLFLIIKLG
+19 
-28 NEATIMTS
+28 S
-36 VSEINVDIKDF
+36 VGQVNVDIRDF
-47 LMSINLEQYL
+47 LMSINLEQYVP
-57 SHFRDF
+57 HFRES
-63 GLNTVKDCAA
+63 GLNTIKDCVAV
-73 INDSLLH
+73 NDNVLH

-92 ILKKLQIIL
+92 IIKQLQIIL
-101 SKMQDTPIYA
+101 SKMQDLPIYA
-111 NVHKTKND
+111 NIHKTKTND
-119 ETSKDSHALSSEQ
+119 ETSKDHHAPSSELDTCL
-132 NSWIELSD
+132 ELPD
-140 SGSAQTTSPVHLET
+140 SSSIQTPSSRQLET
-154 VTKNLDQNDV
+154 VTKNLGQDDI
-164 SVDRSSQS
+164 SVENSQP
-172 LKLDKLSL
+172 LKSDAKLSL
-180 PAHNFPIPGKE
+180 PKHNFPIPEEE
-191 PHRNLNSFQDSF
+191 PHRNSGSFEDSLF
-203 LGGENFKTE
+203 GSETIKIEPLLTENTVDSTTE
-212 SLITKKT
+212 EGQTKKGDLISKT
-219 VDCTIKEEQTEKVD
+219 V
-233 LMSENLSK
+233 SK
-241 LPNSDPNC
+241 LPKVDPEC
-249 LSSLGCSILEASSGN
+249 LSSPSCLVSEANSGS
-264 GTNGLLAE
+264 GTNGSLE
-272 SPPTPFFQFQGEM
+272 RSPPSPFFKFQGEM

-291 VPSSPNLAPV
+291 VPSSPFLPPMR
-301 KSRSKLVSRPSRSFL
+301 SRSKLVSRPSRSFL
-316 LRHRPVPEIPAS
+316 LRHRPVPEIPGS

-343 TTSAGKFVAQQNSN
+343 ATSTGKSVTQQNSN

-376 ENSKK
+376 ETSKK
-381 KSIKNEFWTHEEA
+381 KSIKNEFWPHEET
-394 LKGEAATERIYDNR
+394 LKGEAMTDKNSFLVKSSLYDNR
-408 TEKTSED
+408 KETVSEE

-425 DKNNVPVDSA
+425 DKNNFPADCA
-435 SESEYSTVEECFHS
+435 CDSEYSTVEECFQS
-449 LRRKTSKASKSRTQK
+449 LRRKNSKASKSRTQK
-464 LSNLDTL
+464 TL
-471 TRRNYPCSSLSGNA
+471 TLDPVNRHSYPLSSTSGNA
-485 DSSTMA
+485 DSSVF
-491 SCAISPYACFYGSPA
+491 SSNAISPYACFYGPSA
-506 VKVKSGWLDKLS
+506 RKVKSGWLDKLS

-533 GLSISYY
+533 GLSLSYY

-545 MYSKG
+545 KYSKG

-555 AVSTIRVQG
+555 AISTVRVQG

-577 VFRVEKEEERNE
+577 VFRVEKEEERND
-589 WISILLNA
+589 WMSVLLNA

-602 LTPQSQTVAAPEKF
+602 PSQSQAVAPEKC

-632 SGNSVRLCKNEQ
+632 SGNSVWLCKNEQ

-665 DRTVKQSFEIITPY
+665 DRTMKQSFEIITPY
-679 RSFSFTAESEKE
+679 RSFSFIAESEKE

-727 CKAQDP
+727 CKAPDP

-755 GPNDSKVRSL
+755 GPKDSKVRSL

-793 GNLHKD
+793 GNLQKD
-799 EELHMDSPVEKRKN
+799 EELHMDSPVEKRKT

-841 CAAVVKPDVLETM
+841 CAAVVKSDVLETM

-899 PQHDIPSEGGL
+899 PQHDIHSESGL
-910 SHEFVQSTFLCDFLY
+910 SQESSQGSFLCDFLY

-933 LYSEKKLLEE
+933 LSTEKKLLEE

-950 LEGGFLSYYENDKST
+950 FEGGFLSYYENDKST
-965 TPNGTINIS
+965 TPNGTININ
-974 EVVCLAIHKED
+974 EVICLAVHKED
-985 FYLSTG
+985 FYLNTG

-1000 PSECVFLFGAETSQ
+1000 PSERAFLFGAETSQ

-1030 VAENLTEADYDL
+1030 VAENLTKADYNL
-1042 VGQLYY
+1042 IGQLDY

-1061 FAMDKSTLRF
+1061 FAMDKSSLHF
-1071 CLQMQEA
+1071 CLQMQEV
-1078 QEDRMHLRR
+1078 QEGRMNLRR

-1101 KLDVLLLVEKGR
+1101 KVDILLLVEKGR
-1113 TLYIHGHTKLDFT
+1113 TLYIRGHTKLDFSV
-1126 IWRTAIEKAAGTDGN
+1126 WHTAIAKAAGTDGN
-1141 ALEDQQ
+1141 ALQDQQ

-1158 SCVAFVTQYG
+1158 SCIAFVTQYG
-1168 LGSKYIYQKNGDPLH
+1168 LGYKYIYQKNGDPLH
-1183 VSELLES
+1183 ISELLEN

-1248 KYGTFIRSLPVVNR
+1248 KYGAFIRTLSGVNR
-1262 ATLAAVIEHLYRVQ
+1262 ATLAAIIEHLYRVQ
-1276 KCSEINHM
+1276 RCSEINHM
-1284 NAHNLAMA
+1284 NAHNLALV

-1353 LVEVYVER
+1353 LIEVYVGR
-1361 KEPECSIIIPISPIM
+1361 KEPDCSIIIRISPVM

-1382 NNILAIKNIIPEK
+1382 NDILAIKNIIPTK
-1395 GDLWATFEVIEN
+1395 GDIWATFEVIDN

-1433 GSAYLVVKQF
+1433 GSAYLVVKRF
-1443 LTIDTIRHYSE
+1443 LTIDTIKQYNE
-1454 RSALESIKD
+1454 RRGLESIKE
-1463 GVLKIKEE
+1463 GALKIKEE

-1482 DRYFVLRDGYLFLF
+1482 DRYCVLRNGYLFLY

-1505 KMFSLSS
+1505 KTLSLSS
-1512 MKFYLGVKKK
+1512 MRFYLGVKKK

-1536 KHQWHLCCDSLQTQM
+1536 KHHWHLCCDSLQTQM
-1551 EWMASV
+1551 EWMAGV

-1563 NDIWPPAGEERK
+1563 NDIRPPAGKERK

-1590 PIQQET
+1590 PIPQERDAGQ
-1596 NTTLARRN
+1596 ARRN
-1604 IESARAELERLRLSA
+1604 TESVRAELDRLRLSEQHA
-1619 KHDKESVD
+1619 RESGD
-1627 SSLKERATIVA
+1627 STVKERASLVA
-1638 HCLEHK
+1638 HCLEHR
-1644 EDKVRNRTRKHRSFN
+1644 DDRLRNRSRKHRSLN
-1659 CLEDTGAE
+1659 CLDDTEPE
-1667 VPHGQQKFYKGV
+1667 VFHGQQKGLKGL
-1679 KTLRKTED
+1679 KTLGRTED
-1687 RNSKATLDSDNKL
+1687 RNGKATLDPDNKL
-1700 PSKVIEELN
+1700 PSRVIEELS
-1709 VVLQRTRTLPKEFE
+1709 VVLQRSRTLPKELQG
-1723 DEQILQKE
+1723 EQILQKE

>member
-1 MIEGEPILRSTF
+1 MS
-13 FCVYLI
+13 
-19 VLFLIIKLG
+19 
-28 NEATIMTS
+28 S
-36 VSEINVDIKDF
+36 VSEVNVEIRDF

-57 SHFRDF
+57 LHFREF
-63 GLNTVKDCAA
+63 GFNTVKDCAA
-73 INDSLLH
+73 VNDKVLH
-80 KIGISPT
+80 NIGILPT

-92 ILKKLQIIL
+92 ILKQLQIIL
-101 SKMQDTPIYA
+101 SKMQDIPIYA
-111 NVHKTKND
+111 NVHKTKKSD
-119 ETSKDSHALSSEQ
+119 DTSKDGYTLSSDQ
-132 NSWIELSD
+132 NTGIELPESV
-140 SGSAQTTSPVHLET
+140 SVQTPSPIQLET
-154 VTKNLDQNDV
+154 VKENLDRIDV
-164 SVDRSSQS
+164 SVENSQS
-172 LKLDKLSL
+172 PKLDDKLSL
-180 PAHNFPIPGKE
+180 PKCHLLIPGAE
-191 PHRNLNSFQDSF
+191 PHLNLGSFQDSF
-203 LGGENFKTE
+203 LGNKNIETD
-212 SLITKKT
+212 SLISKKA
-219 VDCTIKEEQTEKVD
+219 VDCTLEDKQTDKDD
-233 LMSENLSK
+233 LISENLSK
-241 LPNSDPNC
+241 LPTADPEC
-249 LSSLGCSILEASSGN
+249 LSSLGCSISEGNSGT
-264 GTNGLLAE
+264 GTNSLLE
-272 SPPTPFFQFQGEM
+272 KSLPSPFFQFQGEM

-291 VPSSPNLAPV
+291 VPSSPNLEPMR
-301 KSRSKLVSRPSRSFL
+301 SRSKLVSRPSRSFL
-316 LRHRPVPEIPAS
+316 LRHRPVPEIPGS
-328 TKGISGSYFRERRNV
+328 TRGISGSYFRERRKVVAPSGN
-343 TTSAGKFVAQQNSN
+343 SVAQQNSN

-364 FPYGETFLFQRL
+364 IPYGETFLFQRL
-376 ENSKK
+376 EKSK
-381 KSIKNEFWTHEEA
+381 KSIKNEFWSHEEI
-394 LKGEAATERIYDNR
+394 LKGEATAVRTPVLVKSSIYDNR
-408 TEKTSED
+408 KEKINEE

-425 DKNNVPVDSA
+425 DKINCPIDSDT
-435 SESEYSTVEECFHS
+435 ESEYSTVEECFQS
-449 LRRKTSKASKSRTQK
+449 LRRKTSKASKSKSQK
-464 LSNLDTL
+464 AVNLDPINRHSYPL
-471 TRRNYPCSSLSGNA
+471 TSTSGNT
-485 DSSTMA
+485 DA
-491 SCAISPYACFYGSPA
+491 SAIPSNVISPYACFYGSS
-506 VKVKSGWLDKLS
+506 VRKIKSGWLDKLS

-540 NNEKE
+540 NNDKE

-550 IIPLS
+550 IIPIS
-555 AVSTIRVQG
+555 AISTVRVQG

-577 VFRVEKEEERNE
+577 VFRVEKEEERND

-602 LTPQSQTVAAPEKF
+602 LTSKSQAVVAPEKC

-632 SGNSVRLCKNEQ
+632 SGNSVWLCKNEQ

-727 CKAQDP
+727 CRAPDP

-755 GPNDSKVRSL
+755 GPKDSKVRSL

-793 GNLHKD
+793 GNLQKD

-813 FITQKYK
+813 FITHKYK

-870 VHSTPYLLAKKA
+870 MHSTPYLLAKKA
-882 GQSLQMEFLY
+882 GQTLQMEFLY

-899 PQHDIPSEGGL
+899 PQHDIHSEGGL
-910 SHEFVQSTFLCDFLY
+910 SQESSQSTFLCDFLY

-933 LYSEKKLLEE
+933 LCSEKKLLEE

-950 LEGGFLSYYENDKST
+950 LEGGFLSYYETDKST
-965 TPNGTINIS
+965 APNGTININ
-974 EVVCLAIHKED
+974 EVICLAIHKED
-985 FYLSTG
+985 FYLNTG

-1000 PSECVFLFGAETSQ
+1000 PSERVFLFGAESSQ

-1022 IAKHFVPF
+1022 IAKHFVPY

-1042 VGQLYY
+1042 IGQLFY

-1056 WRKGW
+1056 WRRGW
-1061 FAMDKSTLRF
+1061 FAMDKSSLRF

-1087 LQELTIST
+1087 LQELTVST
-1095 MVQNGE
+1095 VVQNGE
-1101 KLDVLLLVEKGR
+1101 KMDVLLLVEKGR

-1126 IWRTAIEKAAGTDGN
+1126 VWHSAIEKAAGTDGN
-1141 ALEDQQ
+1141 ALQDQQ

-1158 SCVAFVTQYG
+1158 SCIAFVTQYG
-1168 LGSKYIYQKNGDPLH
+1168 LGCKYIYQKNGDPAH
-1183 VSELLES
+1183 IRELLES

-1220 IDDALLTKELY
+1220 TDDALLTKELY

-1238 DTQDDKERIK
+1238 DTQDDKERAK
-1248 KYGTFIRSLPVVNR
+1248 KYGAFIRTLPGVNR
-1262 ATLAAVIEHLYRVQ
+1262 ATLAAIIEHLYRVQ

-1284 NAHNLAMA
+1284 NAHSLAMV

-1341 WKDTQVS
+1341 WRDTQVS

-1353 LVEVYVER
+1353 LIEVYVEK
-1361 KEPECSIIIPISPIM
+1361 KEPDCSIIIRISPVM

-1382 NNILAIKNIIPEK
+1382 NDILAIKNIIPTK
-1395 GDLWATFEVIEN
+1395 GDVWATFEVIEN

-1433 GSAYLVVKQF
+1433 GSAYLVVKRF
-1443 LTIDTIRHYSE
+1443 LTIDMIKHYSE
-1454 RSALESIKD
+1454 RSAMECIKE

-1482 DRYFVLRDGYLFLF
+1482 DRYFVLRDSHLFLY

-1505 KMFSLSS
+1505 RMFSLRS

-1522 MKPPTSW
+1522 TKPPTSW

-1536 KHQWHLCCDSLQTQM
+1536 KHHWHLCCDSSQTQM

-1563 NDIWPPAGEERK
+1563 NDICPPAGKERK
-1575 RSITKNPKIGGLPLI
+1575 RSITKSPKIGGLPLI
-1590 PIQQET
+1590 PIQQDRNVT
-1596 NTTLARRN
+1596 QARRN
-1604 IESARAELERLRLSA
+1604 IESARAELERLCLSERR
-1619 KHDKESVD
+1619 DTESVD
-1627 SSLKERATIVA
+1627 TSLKERATIVS

-1644 EDKVRNRTRKHRSFN
+1644 EEKRRNRTRKHRSFN
-1659 CLEDTGAE
+1659 CLDDSAAE
-1667 VPHGQQKFYKGV
+1667 VPHGEPKDHKSL
-1679 KTLRKTED
+1679 KTLSRAED
-1687 RNSKATLDSDNKL
+1687 RNGKTTWDSANKL
-1700 PSKVIEELN
+1700 PSKVIEELS
-1709 VVLQRTRTLPKEFE
+1709 VVLQRTRNLPKELE
-1723 DEQILQKE
+1723 GEQILQKE
-1731 IK
+1731 TK

>member
-1 MIEGEPILRSTF
+1 
-13 FCVYLI
+13 
-19 VLFLIIKLG
+19 
-28 NEATIMTS
+28 MTS

-92 ILKKLQIIL
+92 ILKQLQIIL

-111 NVHKTKND
+111 NVHKTKKND
-119 ETSKDSHALSSEQ
+119 KTSENSHALSSD
-132 NSWIELSD
+132 SCIELSD
-140 SGSAQTTSPVHLET
+140 SGSAHTPSPVHLET
-154 VTKNLDQNDV
+154 VTKHLDQNDV
-164 SVDRSSQS
+164 SVESSQS
-172 LKLDKLSL
+172 LKSDDKLYL
-180 PAHNFPIPGKE
+180 PVHSVPLQGKE
-191 PHRNLNSFQDSF
+191 PHLDLGSSQDSS
-203 LGGENFKTE
+203 LGSENFKTE

-219 VDCTIKEEQTEKVD
+219 VDCTIKEQQTERAD
-233 LMSENLSK
+233 LTSENLSK
-241 LPNSDPNC
+241 LPNSDPEC
-249 LSSLGCSILEASSGN
+249 RSSPGFSISEASSGN
-264 GTNGLLAE
+264 GTNGLLAK
-272 SPPTPFFQFQGEM
+272 PPPSPFFQFQGEM

-301 KSRSKLVSRPSRSFL
+301 RSRSKLVSRPSRSFL
-316 LRHRPVPEIPAS
+316 LRHRPVPEIPGS
-328 TKGISGSYFRERRNV
+328 TKGISGSYLRERRNV
-343 TTSAGKFVAQQNSN
+343 TTSAGKFVAQQNSS

-381 KSIKNEFWTHEEA
+381 KSIKNEFWTHEET
-394 LKGEAATERIYDNR
+394 LKRETTTESIYDNR

-425 DKNNVPVDSA
+425 DKNNVLIDSA

-449 LRRKTSKASKSRTQK
+449 LRRKNSKAPKSRTQK
-464 LSNLDTL
+464 VLNLDPL
-471 TRRNYPCSSLSGNA
+471 TRHSYPCSSPSGNA
-485 DSSTMA
+485 DSSTLP
-491 SCAISPYACFYGSPA
+491 SYAISPYACFYGSPA
-506 VKVKSGWLDKLS
+506 RRIKSGWLDKLS

-555 AVSTIRVQG
+555 AVSTVRVQG

-577 VFRVEKEEERNE
+577 VFRAEKEEERND

-597 LKSQS
+597 LKSQP
-602 LTPQSQTVAAPEKF
+602 LTSQSQAVVAPEKC

-632 SGNSVRLCKNEQ
+632 SGNSVWLCKNEQ

-727 CKAQDP
+727 CKAPDP

-755 GPNDSKVRSL
+755 GPKDSKVRSL

-770 IWSNELIELFIV
+770 IWSNELIEVSLIL
-782 IGNKRANDFWA
+782 GNKRPKDFWA
-793 GNLHKD
+793 GNLPKD
-799 EELHMDSPVEKRKN
+799 EELHMDSPVEKRKS
-813 FITQKYK
+813 FITQKYR

-870 VHSTPYLLAKKA
+870 VYSTPYLLAKKA

-910 SHEFVQSTFLCDFLY
+910 SQEFSQSTFLCDFLY

-933 LYSEKKLLEE
+933 LSSEKKLFEE

-950 LEGGFLSYYENDKST
+950 LEGGFLSYYEHDKST
-965 TPNGTINIS
+965 TPNGTININD
-974 EVVCLAIHKED
+974 VICLAIHKED

-1000 PSECVFLFGAETSQ
+1000 PSERVFLFGAETSQ

-1042 VGQLYY
+1042 IGQLYY

-1095 MVQNGE
+1095 MLQNGE

-1126 IWRTAIEKAAGTDGN
+1126 VWHTAIEKAAGTDGN
-1141 ALEDQQ
+1141 ALQDQQ

-1158 SCVAFVTQYG
+1158 SCIAFVTQYG
-1168 LGSKYIYQKNGDPLH
+1168 LGCKYIYQKNGDPLCI
-1183 VSELLES
+1183 SELLES

-1231 PYWISAL
+1231 PYWVSAL

-1248 KYGTFIRSLPVVNR
+1248 KYGTFIRNLPTVNR
-1262 ATLAAVIEHLYRVQ
+1262 ATLAAIIEHLYRVQ

-1316 NYVEIFEVKEDQV
+1316 NYVEIFEVKEEQV

-1353 LVEVYVER
+1353 LIEVYVER
-1361 KEPECSIIIPISPIM
+1361 KEPDCSIIIRISPIM

-1382 NNILAIKNIIPEK
+1382 NDILAIKNIIPKK
-1395 GDLWATFEVIEN
+1395 GDVWATFEVIEN

-1414 HYTENVLEQVLRW
+1414 HYTENVLEQVLQW

-1454 RSALESIKD
+1454 RSALESIKE

-1482 DRYFVLRDGYLFLF
+1482 DRYFVLRDGYLFLY

-1536 KHQWHLCCDSLQTQM
+1536 KHHWHLCCDSLQTQM

-1563 NDIWPPAGEERK
+1563 NDIWPPAGKERK

-1590 PIQQET
+1590 PIQQER
-1596 NTTLARRN
+1596 NTTLSRRN
-1604 IESARAELERLRLSA
+1604 LESARAELERLRLSA
-1619 KHDKESVD
+1619 KPDKEPVD
-1627 SSLKERATIVA
+1627 PSLKERASIVA

-1644 EDKVRNRTRKHRSFN
+1644 EDKLRNRTRKHRSFN

-1679 KTLRKTED
+1679 KTLRKTEDRKTED

-1723 DEQILQKE
+1723 DEQMLQKE

>member
-1 MIEGEPILRSTF
+1 MS
-13 FCVYLI
+13 
-19 VLFLIIKLG
+19 
-28 NEATIMTS
+28 S
-36 VSEINVDIKDF
+36 VSEVNVDIKDF

-57 SHFRDF
+57 LRFREF
-63 GLNTVKDCAA
+63 GFNNVKDCAA
-73 INDSLLH
+73 INDSVLL
-80 KIGISPT
+80 KVGISPT

-92 ILKKLQIIL
+92 ILKQLQIVL
-101 SKMQDTPIYA
+101 SKMQDIPVYA
-111 NVHKTKND
+111 NVHKTKKND
-119 ETSKDSHALSSEQ
+119 ETPKDHPAPSSDQ
-132 NSWIELSD
+132 NTCIELSD
-140 SGSAQTTSPVHLET
+140 SPSVQTPSPVQLET
-154 VTKNLDQNDV
+154 VTNTLDPDEA
-164 SVDRSSQS
+164 SVGNSQP
-172 LKLDKLSL
+172 LKSEDKLTL
-180 PAHNFPIPGKE
+180 PKHNFPIPEEE
-191 PHRNLNSFQDSF
+191 PHLNSDSLF
-203 LGGENFKTE
+203 GSKITKIE
-212 SLITKKT
+212 SLIAKGTL
-219 VDCTIKEEQTEKVD
+219 DCTTEEEQTEKVD
-233 LMSENLSK
+233 LSSENVSR
-241 LPNSDPNC
+241 LPNADPE
-249 LSSLGCSILEASSGN
+249 LISAPGCSVSDANAGN
-264 GTNGLLAE
+264 GTNGVLDR
-272 SPPTPFFQFQGEM
+272 PPPSPFFQFQGEM
-285 VVNDLY
+285 VVNELY
-291 VPSSPNLAPV
+291 VPSSPALTPMR
-301 KSRSKLVSRPSRSFL
+301 SRSKLVSRPSRSFM
-316 LRHRPVPEIPAS
+316 LRHRPVPEIPGS

-343 TTSAGKFVAQQNSN
+343 ATSTGRSVTQQNSN
-357 EENSSSI
+357 EENSSFI
-364 FPYGETFLFQRL
+364 LPYGETFLFQRL

-381 KSIKNEFWTHEEA
+381 KSIRNEFWTHEET
-394 LKGEAATERIYDNR
+394 LKRETTTERNSFFVKSSIYDNR
-408 TEKTSED
+408 TENISED

-425 DKNNVPVDSA
+425 DKSKLPVDSA
-435 SESEYSTVEECFHS
+435 SESEYSTVEECFQS
-449 LRRKTSKASKSRTQK
+449 LRRKNSKPSKSRTQK
-464 LSNLDTL
+464 ASNLDPVN
-471 TRRNYPCSSLSGNA
+471 RHSYPLSSTSGNT
-485 DSSTMA
+485 DSSII
-491 SCAISPYACFYGSPA
+491 SSNVISPYACFYGSSA
-506 VKVKSGWLDKLS
+506 RKVKSGWLDKLC

-540 NNEKE
+540 NNDKEK
-545 MYSKG
+545 YSKG

-555 AVSTIRVQG
+555 AISTVRVQG

-577 VFRVEKEEERNE
+577 VFRVEKEEERND
-589 WISILLNA
+589 WISLLLNA
-597 LKSQS
+597 LKLQSLSSQS
-602 LTPQSQTVAAPEKF
+602 PAVAAPEKC

-632 SGNSVRLCKNEQ
+632 SGNSVWLCKNEQ

-727 CKAQDP
+727 CKAPDP

-755 GPNDSKVRSL
+755 GPKDSKVRSL

-793 GNLHKD
+793 GNLQKD
-799 EELHMDSPVEKRKN
+799 EELHMDSPVEKRKT

-820 EGRFRKTLLA
+820 EGRFRKTFLA

-870 VHSTPYLLAKKA
+870 EYSTPYLLAKKA

-899 PQHDIPSEGGL
+899 PQHDIHSEGGL
-910 SHEFVQSTFLCDFLY
+910 NQESSQSTFLCDFLY
-925 QAPSAASK
+925 QAPAAASK
-933 LYSEKKLLEE
+933 LSSEKKLLEE
-943 TNKKWCV
+943 INKKWCV

-965 TPNGTINIS
+965 TPNGTININ
-974 EVVCLAIHKED
+974 EVICLAVHKED
-985 FYLSTG
+985 FCLNTG

-1000 PSECVFLFGAETSQ
+1000 PSERAFLFGAETSQ

-1022 IAKHFVPF
+1022 IAKHFIPF

-1042 VGQLYY
+1042 IGQLYY

-1061 FAMDKSTLRF
+1061 FALDKSSLRF
-1071 CLQMQEA
+1071 CLQEG

-1101 KLDVLLLVEKGR
+1101 KMDVLLLVEKGR
-1113 TLYIHGHTKLDFT
+1113 TLYIRGHTKLDFT
-1126 IWRTAIEKAAGTDGN
+1126 VWHTAIEKAAGTDGR
-1141 ALEDQQ
+1141 ALQDQQ

-1158 SCVAFVTQYG
+1158 SCIAFVTQYG
-1168 LGSKYIYQKNGDPLH
+1168 LGCKYIYQKNGDPLH
-1183 VSELLES
+1183 ISELLES

-1248 KYGTFIRSLPVVNR
+1248 KYGAFIRTLPGVNQ

-1284 NAHNLAMA
+1284 DAHNLALV

-1316 NYVEIFEVKEDQV
+1316 NYVEIFEVTEDQV
-1329 KQMDIENSFITK
+1329 KQMDVENSFITK

-1353 LVEVYVER
+1353 LIEVYVER
-1361 KEPECSIIIPISPIM
+1361 KEPDCSIIIRISPVM

-1382 NNILAIKNIIPEK
+1382 SDILAIKNIIPTK
-1395 GDLWATFEVIEN
+1395 DDLWATFEVIEN

-1433 GSAYLVVKQF
+1433 GSAYLVVKRF
-1443 LTIDTIRHYSE
+1443 LTIDTIKQYNE
-1454 RSALESIKD
+1454 RKGLESIKE
-1463 GVLKIKEE
+1463 GFLKIKEE

-1482 DRYFVLRDGYLFLF
+1482 DRYFVLRDGYLFLY
-1496 KDLKSSKHD
+1496 KDLKSSKPD

-1536 KHQWHLCCDSLQTQM
+1536 KHHWHLCCDSSQTQM
-1551 EWMASV
+1551 EWMANV

-1563 NDIWPPAGEERK
+1563 NDIWPPAGKERK

-1590 PIQQET
+1590 PIQHERNATQ
-1596 NTTLARRN
+1596 ARRN
-1604 IESARAELERLRLSA
+1604 IESARAELERLRIGA
-1619 KHDKESVD
+1619 KCVQEPGD
-1627 SSLKERATIVA
+1627 STLKGRASLVA
-1638 HCLEHK
+1638 QCLEHK
-1644 EDKVRNRTRKHRSFN
+1644 DDKLRSRTRKHRSFN
-1659 CLEDTGAE
+1659 CLEDTEAE
-1667 VPHGQQKFYKGV
+1667 VLQGQPKGHKGL

-1687 RNSKATLDSDNKL
+1687 RNGKATLDTNNKL
-1700 PSKVIEELN
+1700 PSKVIEELS
-1709 VVLQRTRTLPKEFE
+1709 VVLQRSRPLPKELQG
-1723 DEQILQKE
+1723 EQVVQKE

>member
-1 MIEGEPILRSTF
+1 MS
-13 FCVYLI
+13 
-19 VLFLIIKLG
+19 
-28 NEATIMTS
+28 S
-36 VSEINVDIKDF
+36 VSEVNIDIKDF
-47 LMSINLEQYL
+47 LISINLEQYL
-57 SHFRDF
+57 LSFREF
-63 GLNTVKDCAA
+63 GFCTVKDCAL
-73 INDSLLH
+73 INDSVLH

-92 ILKKLQIIL
+92 ILKQLQIIL
-101 SKMQDTPIYA
+101 SKMQEIPIYA
-111 NVHKTKND
+111 NVHKTKNVD
-119 ETSKDSHALSSEQ
+119 NSKEYHPTPFPDQSTC
-132 NSWIELSD
+132 IEPID
-140 SGSAQTTSPVHLET
+140 SGHSQPLDLTQLET
-154 VTKNLDQNDV
+154 ISKNAPPNDIRTD
-164 SVDRSSQS
+164 SPQLPISD
-172 LKLDKLSL
+172 DKLSL
-180 PAHNFPIPGKE
+180 PKHDFPIPE
-191 PHRNLNSFQDSF
+191 DEVHQDLSSSCDILF
-203 LGGENFKTE
+203 SSE
-212 SLITKKT
+212 SNEIDSLVSKKS
-219 VDCTIKEEQTEKVD
+219 VDCTIEEQQAGKVD
-233 LMSENLSK
+233 LVSENLTT
-241 LPNSDPNC
+241 LPNPGPEC
-249 LSSLGCSILEASSGN
+249 LPPIDYLTSETNPAN
-264 GTNGLLAE
+264 RTNGL
-272 SPPTPFFQFQGEM
+272 SGSMPTAPFFEFQGEM
-285 VVNDLY
+285 VINDLY
-291 VPSSPNLAPV
+291 IPSSPILSPMR
-301 KSRSKLVSRPSRSFL
+301 SRSKLVSRPSRSFL
-316 LRHRPVPEIPAS
+316 LRHRPVPEIPGSA
-328 TKGISGSYFRERRNV
+328 KGISGSYFRERRNV
-343 TTSAGKFVAQQNSN
+343 TTSPGKPVTLKNSN

-364 FPYGETFLFQRL
+364 FPYGETFLFPNL
-376 ENSKK
+376 ENAKK
-381 KSIKNEFWTHEEA
+381 RSIRNEFWTKEE
-394 LKGEAATERIYDNR
+394 KEEGATSRNSFLIRSSIYDNR
-408 TEKTSED
+408 KEKISED

-425 DKNNVPVDSA
+425 DKNNFLGDSA
-435 SESEYSTVEECFHS
+435 SESEYSTVEECFQS
-449 LRRKTSKASKSRTQK
+449 LKRKNSKASKSKTQK
-464 LSNLDTL
+464 TLNSDPVNRHSYPLSSASANAE
-471 TRRNYPCSSLSGNA
+471 SSNI
-485 DSSTMA
+485 SSN
-491 SCAISPYACFYGSPA
+491 AISPYACFYGSSPT
-506 VKVKSGWLDKLS
+506 KVKAGWLDKLS

-533 GLSISYY
+533 GLTISYF
-540 NNEKE
+540 NNERE

-550 IIPLS
+550 IIPIS
-555 AVSTIRVQG
+555 AVSTVRVQG

-577 VFRVEKEEERNE
+577 VFRVEKEEERND

-602 LTPQSQTVAAPEKF
+602 LTSQAQTVVAPEKC

-624 KAKIFTVL
+624 KAKIFTALRGSNVW
-632 SGNSVRLCKNEQ
+632 LCKNEQ

-665 DRTVKQSFEIITPY
+665 DKTVKQSFEIITPY

-691 KQEWIEAVQQSIA
+691 KQDWIEAVQQSIA

-727 CKAQDP
+727 CKAPDP

-755 GPNDSKVRSL
+755 GPKDSKVRSL

-793 GNLHKD
+793 GNLQKE
-799 EELHMDSPVEKRKN
+799 EELNMESPVEKRKA

-820 EGRFRKTLLA
+820 EGKFRKTLLA

-841 CAAVVKPDVLETM
+841 CAAVVKSDVLETM

-899 PQHDIPSEGGL
+899 PQHDIHPEGGL
-910 SHEFVQSTFLCDFLY
+910 GSETVQPTFLCDFLY
-925 QAPSAASK
+925 QAPAAASRVS
-933 LYSEKKLLEE
+933 SEKKMLEE

-965 TPNGTINIS
+965 TPNGTININ
-974 EVVCLAIHKED
+974 EVICLSIHKED
-985 FYLSTG
+985 FYLNTG
-991 PIFTFEIYL
+991 PIFIFEIYL
-1000 PSECVFLFGAETSQ
+1000 PSERVFLFGAEATQ
-1014 AQRKWTEA
+1014 TQRKWTET
-1022 IAKHFVPF
+1022 IAKVFKYSFCPF
-1030 VAENLTEADYDL
+1030 VAANLTEADYDL
-1042 VGQLYY
+1042 IGQLFY

-1061 FAMDKSTLRF
+1061 FAMDKSSLRF
-1071 CLQMQEA
+1071 CLPMQEA

-1095 MVQNGE
+1095 VVQNGE

-1113 TLYIHGHTKLDFT
+1113 TLYIHGHSKLDFT
-1126 IWRTAIEKAAGTDGN
+1126 VWRTAIEKAAGTDGN
-1141 ALEDQQ
+1141 AIQDQQ
-1147 LSKNDVPIIVN
+1147 LGKNDVPIIVN
-1158 SCVAFVTQYG
+1158 SCIAFVTQYG
-1168 LGSKYIYQKNGDPLH
+1168 LGFKYIYQKNGDPLH
-1183 VSELLES
+1183 ISELLDS

-1206 LEDVTGVLKSFLSD
+1206 LEDVTGVLKRFLCD

-1238 DTQDDKERIK
+1238 DTQDDKERTK
-1248 KYGTFIRSLPVVNR
+1248 KYGAFIRTLPGVNQ
-1262 ATLAAVIEHLYRVQ
+1262 ATLAAIIEHLYRVQ

-1284 NAHNLAMA
+1284 NAHNLALV
-1292 FSSCLFQTK
+1292 FSSCLFQTE

-1353 LVEVYVER
+1353 LIEVYVER
-1361 KEPECSIIIPISPIM
+1361 NEPDCSIIIRISPVM

-1382 NNILAIKNIIPEK
+1382 NDILAIKNILPTK
-1395 GDLWATFEVIEN
+1395 GDVWATFEVIDN

-1433 GSAYLVVKQF
+1433 GSAYLVVKRF
-1443 LTIDTIRHYSE
+1443 LTADTIKHCRDKSVKE
-1454 RSALESIKD
+1454 GI
-1463 GVLKIKEE
+1463 LKIKEE

-1482 DRYFVLRDGYLFLF
+1482 DRYFVLRDGHLFIY
-1496 KDLKSSKHD
+1496 KDPKSSKPD

-1536 KHQWHLCCDSLQTQM
+1536 KHHWHLCCDSSQTQM
-1551 EWMASV
+1551 EWMASI
-1557 FIAQHE
+1557 FLAQHE
-1563 NDIWPPAGEERK
+1563 NDIWPPAGKERK

-1590 PIQQET
+1590 PIQPVKNSTQ
-1596 NTTLARRN
+1596 ARRN
-1604 IESARAELERLRLSA
+1604 IESARAELERLRLSE
-1619 KHDKESVD
+1619 KRDRESMD
-1627 SSLKERATIVA
+1627 PSLKDRASIVA
-1638 HCLEHK
+1638 QCLEHK
-1644 EDKVRNRTRKHRSFN
+1644 DDKLRNRTRKHRSFN
-1659 CLEDTGAE
+1659 CLEDTE
-1667 VPHGQQKFYKGV
+1667 VELPHGLQKTTREI

-1687 RNSKATLDSDNKL
+1687 KNSKATLDPDHKL
-1700 PSKVIEELN
+1700 PSKVIEELS
-1709 VVLQRTRTLPKEFE
+1709 VVLQRSRTLPKELQ
-1723 DEQILQKE
+1723 DEISQKE

>member
-1 MIEGEPILRSTF
+1 MS
-13 FCVYLI
+13 
-19 VLFLIIKLG
+19 
-28 NEATIMTS
+28 S
-36 VSEINVDIKDF
+36 VSEVNINIKDF

-57 SHFRDF
+57 LHFQEF
-63 GLNTVKDCAA
+63 GFYTVKDCAR
-73 INDSLLH
+73 INDSVLH
-80 KIGISPT
+80 EIGISPT

-92 ILKKLQIIL
+92 ILKKLQMIL
-101 SKMQDTPIYA
+101 SKMQEIPIYA
-111 NVHKTKND
+111 NVHKTRND
-119 ETSKDSHALSSEQ
+119 DTSKDRCAPSSHQ
-132 NSWIELSD
+132 NACIELSD
-140 SGSAQTTSPVHLET
+140 SGNIQTPSSAQLAKATES
-154 VTKNLDQNDV
+154 LDQNDIHMEKNQCL
-164 SVDRSSQS
+164 QS
-172 LKLDKLSL
+172 DDKLSL
-180 PAHNFPIPGKE
+180 CEHDFPISE
-191 PHRNLNSFQDSF
+191 DQHLNLNSPDILSDKIDS
-203 LGGENFKTE
+203 LV
-212 SLITKKT
+212 IKKT
-219 VDCTIKEEQTEKVD
+219 MDCTVNEQQTEKFD
-233 LMSENLSK
+233 LVSENFSI
-241 LPNSDPNC
+241 LPNADPEC
-249 LSSLGCSILEASSGN
+249 LSSLDCSALETHSGN
-264 GTNGLLAE
+264 GTNVLLE
-272 SPPTPFFQFQGEM
+272 RSLPSPLFQFQGEM

-291 VPSSPNLAPV
+291 IPSSPVLSPMR
-301 KSRSKLVSRPSRSFL
+301 SRSKLVSRPSRSFL
-316 LRHRPVPEIPAS
+316 LRHRPVPDIPGAI
-328 TKGISGSYFRERRNV
+328 KGISGSYFRERTV
-343 TTSAGKFVAQQNSN
+343 TTSDGKSVTLPNSN

-381 KSIKNEFWTHEEA
+381 RSIKNEFWTHEEP
-394 LKGEAATERIYDNR
+394 LKGEASTSANSFSIRSSIYDNR
-408 TEKTSED
+408 KEKISED

-425 DKNNVPVDSA
+425 DKNNLLQDSA
-435 SESEYSTVEECFHS
+435 SESEYSTVEECFQS
-449 LRRKTSKASKSRTQK
+449 LRRKNSKAPKSRTQK
-464 LSNLDTL
+464 ALNLDPVN
-471 TRRNYPCSSLSGNA
+471 RHSYPLSSTSGNA
-485 DSSTMA
+485 DSSA
-491 SCAISPYACFYGSPA
+491 VSSNAISPYACFYGSSTM
-506 VKVKSGWLDKLS
+506 KVKSGWLDKLS

-555 AVSTIRVQG
+555 AISTVRVQG

-577 VFRVEKEEERNE
+577 VFRVEKEEDRND

-602 LTPQSQTVAAPEKF
+602 FTPQFQASVAPEKC

-632 SGNSVRLCKNEQ
+632 KGSSVWLCKNEQ

-691 KQEWIEAVQQSIA
+691 KQDWIEAVQQSIA

-727 CKAQDP
+727 CKAPDP

-755 GPNDSKVRSL
+755 GPKDSKVRSL

-793 GNLHKD
+793 GNLQKD
-799 EELHMDSPVEKRKN
+799 EELRMDSPVEKRKN
-813 FITQKYK
+813 FITQKYR
-820 EGRFRKTLLA
+820 EGKFRKTLLA

-841 CAAVVKPDVLETM
+841 CAAVVKSDVLETM

-899 PQHDIPSEGGL
+899 PQHDIHSDTGL
-910 SHEFVQSTFLCDFLY
+910 SPEPAQATFLCDFLY
-925 QAPSAASK
+925 QAPASASK
-933 LYSEKKLLEE
+933 VSSEKKLLEE
-943 TNKKWCV
+943 TNKKWCI

-974 EVVCLAIHKED
+974 EVICLAIHKED
-985 FYLSTG
+985 FYLNTG
-991 PIFTFEIYL
+991 PVFIFEIYL
-1000 PSECVFLFGAETSQ
+1000 SSERVFLFGAETSQ
-1014 AQRKWTEA
+1014 AQRKWTET

-1042 VGQLYY
+1042 IGQLFY

-1061 FAMDKSTLRF
+1061 FALDKSSLRF
-1071 CLQMQEA
+1071 CLQMQES

-1087 LQELTIST
+1087 LQELTTST

-1101 KLDVLLLVEKGR
+1101 KLDVLFLVEKGR
-1113 TLYIHGHTKLDFT
+1113 TLYIHGHSKLDFT
-1126 IWRTAIEKAAGTDGN
+1126 VWHTAIEKAAGTDGN
-1141 ALEDQQ
+1141 ALQDQQ

-1158 SCVAFVTQYG
+1158 SCIAFVTQY
-1168 LGSKYIYQKNGDPLH
+1168 
-1183 VSELLES
+1183 
-1190 FKKDAR
+1190 
-1196 SFKLRAGKHQ
+1196 
-1206 LEDVTGVLKSFLSD
+1206 
-1220 IDDALLTKELY
+1220 
-1231 PYWISAL
+1231 

-1248 KYGTFIRSLPVVNR
+1248 KYGAFIRTLPGVNR
-1262 ATLAAVIEHLYRVQ
+1262 ATLAAIIEHLYRVQ

-1284 NAHNLAMA
+1284 NAHNLALV

-1353 LVEVYVER
+1353 LIEVYVER
-1361 KEPECSIIIPISPIM
+1361 KEPDCSIIIRISPVM

-1382 NNILAIKNIIPEK
+1382 NDILAIKNILHTK
-1395 GDLWATFEVIEN
+1395 DDVWATFEVIEN

-1433 GSAYLVVKQF
+1433 GSAYLVVKRF
-1443 LTIDTIRHYSE
+1443 LAVDTIKHYRE
-1454 RSALESIKD
+1454 KGIKE

-1482 DRYFVLRDGYLFLF
+1482 DRYFVLRDGCLFLY
-1496 KDLKSSKHD
+1496 KDSKSSKHD
-1505 KMFSLSS
+1505 KMFRLSS
-1512 MKFYLGVKKK
+1512 MKFYRGVKKK

-1536 KHQWHLCCDSLQTQM
+1536 KHHWHMCCDSSQTQM
-1551 EWMASV
+1551 EWMASI

-1563 NDIWPPAGEERK
+1563 NDIWPPAGKERK

-1590 PIQQET
+1590 PIQHEKNATQ
-1596 NTTLARRN
+1596 ARRN
-1604 IESARAELERLRLSA
+1604 IESARAELERLRLSE
-1619 KHDKESVD
+1619 KHERESMEP
-1627 SSLKERATIVA
+1627 SLKDRASIVA
-1638 HCLEHK
+1638 QCLEHK
-1644 EDKVRNRTRKHRSFN
+1644 EDKLRNRTRKHRSFI
-1659 CLEDTGAE
+1659 CLEDTEAE
-1667 VPHGQQKFYKGV
+1667 VQQGQQKGHKDL
-1679 KTLRKTED
+1679 KTSKKTED
-1687 RNSKATLDSDNKL
+1687 RNNKTTLDSDHKL
-1700 PSKVIEELN
+1700 PSKVIEELS
-1709 VVLQRTRTLPKEFE
+1709 VVLQRSRTLPKELQG
-1723 DEQILQKE
+1723 EQILQKE
-1731 IK
+1731 VK